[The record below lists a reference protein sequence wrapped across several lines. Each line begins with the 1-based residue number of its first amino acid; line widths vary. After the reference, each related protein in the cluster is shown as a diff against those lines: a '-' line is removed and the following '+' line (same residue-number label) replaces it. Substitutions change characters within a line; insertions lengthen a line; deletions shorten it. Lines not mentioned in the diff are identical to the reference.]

1 MNSDVN
7 IKYSLPLWLAVLCV
21 VIVSLYAC
29 NSMQNKKPHNV
40 LVIHS
45 SNKNDSWVKDLN
57 RGIKKA
63 FDDKNL
69 DTQIKEYYLSSELR
83 AEEARQN
90 EINKLLDSYKSKPL
104 DLIIVADDDCFY
116 SFFATEH
123 PYTHS
128 KPVIFAGIDYVVS
141 DLFGVHNHKNV
152 TGITNEPNFIE
163 TYRLAV
169 QLFGMIN
176 NIQIV
181 AENSPAGKAAIEDA
195 KSLLLN
201 IPNAVIKEDSLQVDT
216 WESLESKSNDS
227 VYIYIKNLNKINGRQ
242 LMESMTYR
250 PHSFCIMAK
259 WSNFYSDLP
268 LMGTAPFLMVNNEG
282 FGDGRIGGYMAENY
296 EVGYEAANMGAKIL
310 TGTPIASIPVK
321 AIELKPIFNWAQL
334 QRWNI
339 SIDKLP
345 ANSIILNMPMAIRY
359 SNLVIY
365 MLIFSCL
372 FIVIITVSLVYILNK
387 EKKGK
392 KLAQNL
398 LLNKREELEVTM
410 KSIRESVISI
420 DNNKRIFA
428 INQATLDCLGLKKDM
443 HEYIGADIFSVLNI
457 TLRGRDNYLTD
468 IFNSL
473 DKFYLSYQF
482 EKGATIVTS
491 ENQSL
496 LIEGTVSSLQTM
508 DNSIG
513 WIISFKDITDE
524 FIKKELQT
532 LAMGDAHVY
541 GWRYNGKKDIFV
553 FEEVFFRET
562 GVYDNGK
569 HTIHSD
575 VFEGMIHPED
585 YANWSKQINHI
596 LQRKS
601 EKQNIQ
607 LRIYINNKYEWW
619 SFNVTYINNPALST
633 SFTLFGLCMNIQTFK
648 ETEENLRIAKNKAEE
663 SDKLKSI
670 FLSNMSHEI
679 RTPLNAIVGFSN
691 LLTSDDNFTAEE
703 KSIFVTT
710 INEKCEILLTL
721 INDILDLSRIESGLP
736 FNPEICNLTLII
748 EETLASEKTNLSK
761 YVILKKYLP
770 KEPVFIKTDSLR
782 LRQLIRNLISNSIK
796 FTREGYIEVGCS
808 INRNKNL
815 IFYVEDTGLG
825 ISLKEQKKIFE
836 RFYKTDNFSQGGGL
850 GLSICKVIV
859 ERMGGE
865 ISVQSVQ
872 GEGSKFT
879 VVLPYSSVIESS
891 YDNE

>member
-1 MNSDVN
+1 
-7 IKYSLPLWLAVLCV
+7 
-21 VIVSLYAC
+21 
-29 NSMQNKKPHNV
+29 MQNKKPHNV

-45 SNKNDSWVKDLN
+45 FNKNDSWVEDLN
-57 RGIKKA
+57 KGIKEA
-63 FDDKNL
+63 FDDENL
-69 DTQIKEYYLSSELR
+69 DTQVKEYYLSTELR
-83 AEEARQN
+83 TEEAKQN
-90 EINKLLDSYKSKPL
+90 EINKLLDSYSSKPL
-104 DLIIVADDDCFY
+104 DLIIVADDDCFS

-128 KPVIFAGIDYVVS
+128 KPVVFAGIDYVIS
-141 DLFGVHNHKNV
+141 ELIEKHTHGNI
-152 TGITNEPNFIE
+152 TGITNEPNFRQ

-169 QLFGMIN
+169 QLFGKIN
-176 NIQIV
+176 SIQII
-181 AENSPAGKAAIEDA
+181 AEDSYAGRAAINDA
-195 KSLLLN
+195 KTHLIT
-201 IPNAVIKEDSLQVDT
+201 IPNTVIKEDSLQLDV
-216 WESLESKSNDS
+216 WEPLELESNDS
-227 VYIYIKNLNKINGRQ
+227 IYIFIKNINKINGRQ

-259 WSNFYSDLP
+259 WSDFYSDLP
-268 LMGTAPFLMVNNEG
+268 HLGTAPFLMVNNEG

-296 EVGYEAANMGAKIL
+296 EVGYEAGIMAAKIL
-310 TGTPIASIPVK
+310 TGTPVTSIPVK
-321 AIELKPIFNWAQL
+321 AIELKPIFNWQQL

-339 SIDKLP
+339 PIDKLP
-345 ANSIILNMPMAIRY
+345 ANSIILNMPMGIRY
-359 SNLVIY
+359 SNLIIY
-365 MLIFSCL
+365 VLVFSGL
-372 FIVIITVSLVYILNK
+372 FIVFVTVSLIYILNK
-387 EKKGK
+387 EKKDK

-428 INQATLDCLGLKKDM
+428 INQAALDCLGLKKDM
-443 HEYIGADIFSVLNI
+443 HEYIGADIFSVFNI
-457 TLRGRDNYLTD
+457 TLRGRDNYLAD

-473 DKFYLSYQF
+473 DKFYLSYQLD
-482 EKGATIVTS
+482 KGATIVTS

-496 LIEGTVSSLQTM
+496 LIEGTVSSLLTM
-508 DNSIG
+508 DNYTG

-524 FIKKELQT
+524 FIKKELHT

-541 GWRYNGKKDIFV
+541 AWRYNGKKDVFV

-585 YANWSKQINHI
+585 YGNWNKQIKHI
-596 LQRKS
+596 LDRKS
-601 EKQNIQ
+601 DKLTIQ
-607 LRIYINNKYEWW
+607 IRIYINNKYEWW

-633 SFTLFGLCMNIQTFK
+633 SFTLFGLCMSIQTFK
-648 ETEENLRIAKNKAEE
+648 ETEENLRIAKDKAEE

-691 LLTSDDNFTAEE
+691 LLTSDDNFSAEE

-736 FNPEICNLTLII
+736 FNPEVCNLTLII
-748 EETLASEKTNLSK
+748 EETLASEKTILSP
-761 YVILKKYLP
+761 YVALKKNLP
-770 KEPVFIKTDSLR
+770 KEPVFINADSLR
-782 LRQLIRNLISNSIK
+782 LRQLIRNLINNSFK
-796 FTREGYIEVGCS
+796 FTHDGFIEVGCILS
-808 INRNKNL
+808 KNKNL
-815 IFYVEDTGLG
+815 IFYVEDSGLG

-865 ISVQSVQ
+865 ISVQSVH

-879 VVLPYSSVIESS
+879 VVLPYSSVIEAS
-891 YDNE
+891 YENE

>member
-1 MNSDVN
+1 
-7 IKYSLPLWLAVLCV
+7 
-21 VIVSLYAC
+21 
-29 NSMQNKKPHNV
+29 MQNKKPHNV

-45 SNKNDSWVKDLN
+45 FNKNDSWVEDLN
-57 RGIKKA
+57 KGIKEA

-69 DTQIKEYYLSSELR
+69 DTQVKEYYLSTELR
-83 AEEARQN
+83 TEEAKQN
-90 EINKLLDSYKSKPL
+90 EINKLLDSYRSKPL
-104 DLIIVADDDCFY
+104 DLIIVADDDCFS

-123 PYTHS
+123 PLTHS
-128 KPVIFAGIDYVVS
+128 KPVIFAGIDYVIS
-141 DLFGVHNHKNV
+141 ELIEKHNHGNI
-152 TGITNEPNFIE
+152 TGITNEPNFRQ

-169 QLFGMIN
+169 QLFGKIN
-176 NIQIV
+176 SIQII
-181 AENSPAGKAAIEDA
+181 AEDSYAGRAAINDA
-195 KSLLLN
+195 KTHLIT
-201 IPNAVIKEDSLQVDT
+201 IPNTVIKEDSLHQDG
-216 WESLESKSNDS
+216 WEPLELESNDS
-227 VYIYIKNLNKINGRQ
+227 IYIFIKNINKINGRQ
-242 LMESMTYR
+242 LMESMTYQ

-259 WSNFYSDLP
+259 WSDFYSDLP
-268 LMGTAPFLMVNNEG
+268 HMGTAPFLMVNNEG

-296 EVGYEAANMGAKIL
+296 EVGYEAGIMAAKIL
-310 TGTPIASIPVK
+310 TGTPVASIPVK
-321 AIELKPIFNWAQL
+321 AIELKPIFNWQQL

-339 SIDKLP
+339 PIDKLP

-359 SNLVIY
+359 SNLIIY
-365 MLIFSCL
+365 VLVFSGL
-372 FIVIITVSLVYILNK
+372 FIVFVTVSLIYILNK
-387 EKKGK
+387 EKKDK

-420 DNNKRIFA
+420 DNNKQIFA
-428 INQATLDCLGLKKDM
+428 MNQAALDCLGLKKDI

-457 TLRGRDNYLTD
+457 TLRGRDNYLAD
-468 IFNSL
+468 IFTSL
-473 DKFYLSYQF
+473 DKFYHSYQLD
-482 EKGATIVTS
+482 KGATIVTS

-496 LIEGTVSSLQTM
+496 LIEGTVSSLLTM
-508 DNSIG
+508 DNYTG

-524 FIKKELQT
+524 FIKKELHT

-541 GWRYNGKKDIFV
+541 AWRYNGKKDVFV

-585 YANWSKQINHI
+585 YGNWNKQIKHI
-596 LQRKS
+596 LNRKS
-601 EKQNIQ
+601 DKLTIQ
-607 LRIYINNKYEWW
+607 IRIYINNKYEWW
-619 SFNVTYINNPALST
+619 TFNVTYINNPALST
-633 SFTLFGLCMNIQTFK
+633 SFTLFGLCMSIQTFK
-648 ETEENLRIAKNKAEE
+648 ETEENLRIAKDKAEE

-691 LLTSDDNFTAEE
+691 LLTSDDNFSAEE

-736 FNPEICNLTLII
+736 FNPEVCNLTLII
-748 EETLASEKTNLSK
+748 EETLASEKTILSP
-761 YVILKKYLP
+761 YVALKKNLP
-770 KEPVFIKTDSLR
+770 KEPVFINADSLR
-782 LRQLIRNLISNSIK
+782 LRQLIRNLINNSFK
-796 FTREGYIEVGCS
+796 FTHDGFIEVGCILS
-808 INRNKNL
+808 KNKNL
-815 IFYVEDTGLG
+815 IFYVEDSGLG

-865 ISVQSVQ
+865 ISVQSVH

-879 VVLPYSSVIESS
+879 VVLPYSSVIEDS
-891 YDNE
+891 YENE

>member
-1 MNSDVN
+1 
-7 IKYSLPLWLAVLCV
+7 
-21 VIVSLYAC
+21 
-29 NSMQNKKPHNV
+29 MQNKKPHNV

-45 SNKNDSWVKDLN
+45 FNKNDSWVEDLN
-57 RGIKKA
+57 KGIKEA

-69 DTQIKEYYLSSELR
+69 DTQINEYYLSSELR
-83 AEEARQN
+83 TEEAKQN
-90 EINKLLDSYKSKPL
+90 EINKLLDSYRSKPL
-104 DLIIVADDDCFY
+104 DLIIVADDDCFS

-123 PYTHS
+123 PLTHS
-128 KPVIFAGIDYVVS
+128 KPVIFAGIDYVIS
-141 DLFGVHNHKNV
+141 ELIEKHNHGNI
-152 TGITNEPNFIE
+152 TGITNEPNFRQ

-169 QLFGMIN
+169 QLFGKIN
-176 NIQIV
+176 SIQII
-181 AENSPAGKAAIEDA
+181 AEDSYAGRAAINDA
-195 KSLLLN
+195 KTHLIT
-201 IPNAVIKEDSLQVDT
+201 IPNTVIKEDSLHQDG
-216 WESLESKSNDS
+216 WEPLELESNDS
-227 VYIYIKNLNKINGRQ
+227 IYIFIKNINKINGRQ
-242 LMESMTYR
+242 LMESMTYQ

-259 WSNFYSDLP
+259 WSDFYSDLP
-268 LMGTAPFLMVNNEG
+268 HMGTAPFLMVNNEG
-282 FGDGRIGGYMAENY
+282 FGDGRIGGYMVENY
-296 EVGYEAANMGAKIL
+296 EAGYEAGIMAAKIL
-310 TGTPIASIPVK
+310 TGTPVASIPVK
-321 AIELKPIFNWAQL
+321 AIELKPIFNWQQL

-339 SIDKLP
+339 PIDKLP

-359 SNLVIY
+359 SNLIIY
-365 MLIFSCL
+365 VLVFSGL
-372 FIVIITVSLVYILNK
+372 FIVFVTVSLIYILNK
-387 EKKGK
+387 EKKDK

-420 DNNKRIFA
+420 DNNKQIFA
-428 INQATLDCLGLKKDM
+428 MNQAALDCLGLKKDI

-457 TLRGRDNYLTD
+457 TLRGRDNYLAD
-468 IFNSL
+468 IFTSL
-473 DKFYLSYQF
+473 DKFYHSYQLD
-482 EKGATIVTS
+482 KGATIVTS

-508 DNSIG
+508 DNYTG
-513 WIISFKDITDE
+513 CIISFKDITDE
-524 FIKKELQT
+524 FIKKELHT

-541 GWRYNGKKDIFV
+541 AWRYNGKKDVFV

-585 YANWSKQINHI
+585 YGNWNKQIKHI
-596 LQRKS
+596 LDRKS
-601 EKQNIQ
+601 DKLTIQ
-607 LRIYINNKYEWW
+607 IRIYINNKYEWW
-619 SFNVTYINNPALST
+619 TFNVTYINNPALST
-633 SFTLFGLCMNIQTFK
+633 SFTLFGLCMSIQTFK
-648 ETEENLRIAKNKAEE
+648 ETEENLRIAKDKAEE

-691 LLTSDDNFTAEE
+691 LLTSDDNFSAEE

-736 FNPEICNLTLII
+736 FNPEVCNLTLII
-748 EETLASEKTNLSK
+748 EETLASEKTILSP
-761 YVILKKYLP
+761 YVALKKNLP
-770 KEPVFIKTDSLR
+770 KEPVFINADSLR
-782 LRQLIRNLISNSIK
+782 LRQLIRNLINNSFK
-796 FTREGYIEVGCS
+796 FTHDGFIEVGCS
-808 INRNKNL
+808 VNQNKNL
-815 IFYVEDTGLG
+815 IFYVEDSGLG

-865 ISVQSVQ
+865 ISVQSVH

-879 VVLPYSSVIESS
+879 VVLPYSSVIEAS
-891 YDNE
+891 YENE

>member
-1 MNSDVN
+1 
-7 IKYSLPLWLAVLCV
+7 
-21 VIVSLYAC
+21 
-29 NSMQNKKPHNV
+29 MQNKKPHNV

-45 SNKNDSWVKDLN
+45 FNKNDSWVEDLN
-57 RGIKKA
+57 KGIKEA

-69 DTQIKEYYLSSELR
+69 DTQINEYYLSSELR
-83 AEEARQN
+83 TEEAKQN
-90 EINKLLDSYKSKPL
+90 EINKLLDSYRSKPL
-104 DLIIVADDDCFY
+104 DLIIVADDDCFS

-123 PYTHS
+123 PLTHS
-128 KPVIFAGIDYVVS
+128 KPVIFAGIDYVIS
-141 DLFGVHNHKNV
+141 ELIEKHNHGNI
-152 TGITNEPNFIE
+152 TGITNEPNFRQ

-169 QLFGMIN
+169 QLFGKIN
-176 NIQIV
+176 SIQII
-181 AENSPAGKAAIEDA
+181 AEDSYAGRAAINDA
-195 KSLLLN
+195 KTHLIT
-201 IPNAVIKEDSLQVDT
+201 IPNTVIKEDSLHQDG
-216 WESLESKSNDS
+216 WEPLELESNDS
-227 VYIYIKNLNKINGRQ
+227 IYIFIKNINKINGRQ
-242 LMESMTYR
+242 LMESMTYQ

-259 WSNFYSDLP
+259 WSDFYSDLP
-268 LMGTAPFLMVNNEG
+268 HMGTAPFLMVNNEG

-296 EVGYEAANMGAKIL
+296 EVGYEAGIMAAKIL
-310 TGTPIASIPVK
+310 TGTPVASIPVK
-321 AIELKPIFNWAQL
+321 AIELKPIFNWQQL

-339 SIDKLP
+339 PIDKLP

-359 SNLVIY
+359 SNLIIY
-365 MLIFSCL
+365 VLVFSGL
-372 FIVIITVSLVYILNK
+372 FIVFVTVSLIYILNK
-387 EKKGK
+387 EKKDK

-420 DNNKRIFA
+420 DNNKQIFA
-428 INQATLDCLGLKKDM
+428 MNQAALDCLGLKKDI

-457 TLRGRDNYLTD
+457 TLRGRDNYLAD
-468 IFNSL
+468 IFTSL
-473 DKFYLSYQF
+473 DKFYHSYQLD
-482 EKGATIVTS
+482 KGATIVTS

-508 DNSIG
+508 DNYTG
-513 WIISFKDITDE
+513 CIISFKDITDE
-524 FIKKELQT
+524 FIKKELHT

-541 GWRYNGKKDIFV
+541 AWRYNGKKDVFV

-585 YANWSKQINHI
+585 YGNWNKQIKHI
-596 LQRKS
+596 LNRKS
-601 EKQNIQ
+601 DKLTIQ
-607 LRIYINNKYEWW
+607 IRIYINNKYEWW

-633 SFTLFGLCMNIQTFK
+633 SFTLFGLCMSIQTFK
-648 ETEENLRIAKNKAEE
+648 ETEENLRIAKDKAEE

-691 LLTSDDNFTAEE
+691 LLTSDDNFSAEE

-736 FNPEICNLTLII
+736 FNPEVCNLTLII
-748 EETLASEKTNLSK
+748 EETLASEKTILSP
-761 YVILKKYLP
+761 YVALKKNLP
-770 KEPVFIKTDSLR
+770 KEPVFINADSLR
-782 LRQLIRNLISNSIK
+782 LRQLIRNLINNSFK
-796 FTREGYIEVGCS
+796 FTHDGFIEVGCILS
-808 INRNKNL
+808 KNKNL
-815 IFYVEDTGLG
+815 IFYVEDSGLG

-865 ISVQSVQ
+865 ISVQSVH

-879 VVLPYSSVIESS
+879 VVLPYSSVIEAS
-891 YDNE
+891 YENE

>member
-1 MNSDVN
+1 M
-7 IKYSLPLWLAVLCV
+7 
-21 VIVSLYAC
+21 IVSLYAC
-29 NSMQNKKPHNV
+29 NSVQDKKPHNV

-45 SNKNDSWVKDLN
+45 FNKNDSWVEDLN
-57 RGIKKA
+57 KGIKEA

-69 DTQIKEYYLSSELR
+69 DTQVKEYYLSTELR
-83 AEEARQN
+83 TEEAKQN
-90 EINKLLDSYKSKPL
+90 EINKLLDSYSSKPL
-104 DLIIVADDDCFY
+104 DLIIVADDDCFS

-123 PYTHS
+123 PLTHS
-128 KPVIFAGIDYVVS
+128 KPVIFAGIDYVIS
-141 DLFGVHNHKNV
+141 ELIEKHNHGNI
-152 TGITNEPNFIE
+152 TGITNEPNFRQ

-169 QLFGMIN
+169 QLFGKIN
-176 NIQIV
+176 SIQII
-181 AENSPAGKAAIEDA
+181 AEDSYAGRAAINDA
-195 KSLLLN
+195 KTHLIT
-201 IPNAVIKEDSLQVDT
+201 IPNTVIKEDSLHQDG
-216 WESLESKSNDS
+216 WEPLELESNDS
-227 VYIYIKNLNKINGRQ
+227 IYIFVKNINKINGRQ
-242 LMESMTYR
+242 LIESMTYQ

-259 WSNFYSDLP
+259 WSDFYSDLP
-268 LMGTAPFLMVNNEG
+268 HMGTAPFLMVNNEG

-296 EVGYEAANMGAKIL
+296 EVGYEAGIMAAKIL
-310 TGTPIASIPVK
+310 TGTPVASIPVK
-321 AIELKPIFNWAQL
+321 AIELKPIFNWQQL

-339 SIDKLP
+339 PIDKLP
-345 ANSIILNMPMAIRY
+345 ANSIILNMPMGIRY
-359 SNLVIY
+359 SNLIIY
-365 MLIFSCL
+365 VLVFSGL
-372 FIVIITVSLVYILNK
+372 FIVFVTVSLIYILNK
-387 EKKGK
+387 EKKDK

-420 DNNKRIFA
+420 DNNKQIFA
-428 INQATLDCLGLKKDM
+428 MNQAALDSLGLKKDI
-443 HEYIGADIFSVLNI
+443 HEYIGTDIFSVFNI
-457 TLRGRDNYLTD
+457 TLRGNENYLTD

-473 DKFYLSYQF
+473 DKNYLSYQL

-491 ENQSL
+491 ENQSH
-496 LIEGTVSSLQTM
+496 LIEGTVSSLLTM
-508 DNSIG
+508 DNYTG

-524 FIKKELQT
+524 FIKKELHT

-541 GWRYNGKKDIFV
+541 AWRYNGKKDVFV

-585 YANWSKQINHI
+585 YGNWNKQIKHI
-596 LQRKS
+596 LDRKS
-601 EKQNIQ
+601 DKLTIQ
-607 LRIYINNKYEWW
+607 IRIYINNKYEWW

-633 SFTLFGLCMNIQTFK
+633 SFTLFGLCMSIQTFK
-648 ETEENLRIAKNKAEE
+648 ETEENLRIAKDKAEE

-691 LLTSDDNFTAEE
+691 LLTSDDNFSAEE

-736 FNPEICNLTLII
+736 FNPEVCNLTLII
-748 EETLASEKTNLSK
+748 EETLASEKTILSP
-761 YVILKKYLP
+761 YVALKKNLP
-770 KEPVFIKTDSLR
+770 KEPVFINADSLR
-782 LRQLIRNLISNSIK
+782 LRQLIRNLINNSFK
-796 FTREGYIEVGCS
+796 FTHDGFIEVGCILS
-808 INRNKNL
+808 KNKNL
-815 IFYVEDTGLG
+815 IFYVEDSGLG

-865 ISVQSVQ
+865 ISVQSVH

-879 VVLPYSSVIESS
+879 VVLPYSSVIEAS
-891 YDNE
+891 YENE

>member
-1 MNSDVN
+1 
-7 IKYSLPLWLAVLCV
+7 
-21 VIVSLYAC
+21 
-29 NSMQNKKPHNV
+29 MQNKKPHNV

-45 SNKNDSWVKDLN
+45 FNKNDSWVEDLN
-57 RGIKKA
+57 KGIKEA

-69 DTQIKEYYLSSELR
+69 DTQVKEYYLSSELR
-83 AEEARQN
+83 TEEAKQN
-90 EINKLLDSYKSKPL
+90 EINKLLDSYRSKPL
-104 DLIIVADDDCFY
+104 DLIIVADDDCFS

-123 PYTHS
+123 PLTHS
-128 KPVIFAGIDYVVS
+128 KPVIFAGIDYVIS
-141 DLFGVHNHKNV
+141 ELIEKHNHGNI
-152 TGITNEPNFIE
+152 TGITNEPNFRQ

-169 QLFGMIN
+169 QLFGKIN
-176 NIQIV
+176 NIQII
-181 AENSPAGKAAIEDA
+181 AEDSYAGRAAANDA
-195 KSLLLN
+195 KKHLIT
-201 IPNAVIKEDSLQVDT
+201 IPNSVIKEDSLQLDS
-216 WESLESKSNDS
+216 WEPLEMESNDS
-227 VYIYIKNLNKINGRQ
+227 VYISIKNINKINGRQ

-250 PHSFCIMAK
+250 PHSFCIVAK
-259 WSNFYSDLP
+259 WSDFYSDLP
-268 LMGTAPFLMVNNEG
+268 HMGTAPFLMVNNEG

-296 EVGYEAANMGAKIL
+296 EVGYEAGIMAAKIL
-310 TGTPIASIPVK
+310 TGTPVASIPVK
-321 AIELKPIFNWAQL
+321 AIELKPIFNWQQL

-339 SIDKLP
+339 PIDKLP
-345 ANSIILNMPMAIRY
+345 ANSIILNMPMGIRY
-359 SNLVIY
+359 SNLIIY
-365 MLIFSCL
+365 VLVFSGL
-372 FIVIITVSLVYILNK
+372 FIVFVTVSLIYILNK
-387 EKKGK
+387 EKKDK

-420 DNNKRIFA
+420 DNNKQIFA
-428 INQATLDCLGLKKDM
+428 MNQAALDSLGLKKDI
-443 HEYIGADIFSVLNI
+443 HEYIGADIFSVFNI
-457 TLRGRDNYLTD
+457 TLRGNENYLTD

-473 DKFYLSYQF
+473 DKNYLSYQL

-496 LIEGTVSSLQTM
+496 LIEGTVSSLLTM
-508 DNSIG
+508 DNYTG

-524 FIKKELQT
+524 FIKKELHT

-541 GWRYNGKKDIFV
+541 AWRYNGKKDVFV

-575 VFEGMIHPED
+575 VFGGMIHPED
-585 YANWSKQINHI
+585 YGNWNKQIKHI
-596 LQRKS
+596 LDRKS
-601 EKQNIQ
+601 DKLTIQ
-607 LRIYINNKYEWW
+607 IRIYINNKYEWW

-633 SFTLFGLCMNIQTFK
+633 SFTLFGLCMSIQTFK
-648 ETEENLRIAKNKAEE
+648 ETEENLRIAKDKAEE

-691 LLTSDDNFTAEE
+691 LLTSDDNFSAEE

-736 FNPEICNLTLII
+736 FNPEVCNLTLII
-748 EETLASEKTNLSK
+748 EETLASEKTILSP
-761 YVILKKYLP
+761 YVALKKNLP
-770 KEPVFIKTDSLR
+770 KEPVFINADSLR
-782 LRQLIRNLISNSIK
+782 LRQLIRNLINNSFK
-796 FTREGYIEVGCS
+796 FTHDGFIEVGCILS
-808 INRNKNL
+808 KNKNL
-815 IFYVEDTGLG
+815 IFYVEDSGLG

-865 ISVQSVQ
+865 ISVQSVH

-879 VVLPYSSVIESS
+879 VVLPYSSVIEAS
-891 YDNE
+891 YENE

>member
-1 MNSDVN
+1 M
-7 IKYSLPLWLAVLCV
+7 
-21 VIVSLYAC
+21 IVSLYAC
-29 NSMQNKKPHNV
+29 NSVQDKKPHNV

-45 SNKNDSWVKDLN
+45 FNKNDSWVEDLN
-57 RGIKKA
+57 KGIKEA

-69 DTQIKEYYLSSELR
+69 DTQVKEYYLSSELR
-83 AEEARQN
+83 TEEAKQN
-90 EINKLLDSYKSKPL
+90 EINKLLDSYSSKPL
-104 DLIIVADDDCFY
+104 DLIIVADDDCFS

-123 PYTHS
+123 PLTHS
-128 KPVIFAGIDYVVS
+128 KPVIFAGIDYVIS
-141 DLFGVHNHKNV
+141 ELIEKHNHGNI
-152 TGITNEPNFIE
+152 TGITNEPNFRQ

-169 QLFGMIN
+169 QLFGKIN
-176 NIQIV
+176 SIQII
-181 AENSPAGKAAIEDA
+181 AEDSYAGRAAINDA
-195 KSLLLN
+195 KTHLIT
-201 IPNAVIKEDSLQVDT
+201 IPNTVIKEDSLHQDG
-216 WESLESKSNDS
+216 WEPLELESNDS
-227 VYIYIKNLNKINGRQ
+227 IYIFIKNINKINGRQ
-242 LMESMTYR
+242 LMESMTYQ

-259 WSNFYSDLP
+259 WSDFYSDLP

-296 EVGYEAANMGAKIL
+296 EVGYEAGIMAAKIL
-310 TGTPIASIPVK
+310 TGTPVASIPVK
-321 AIELKPIFNWAQL
+321 AIELKPIFNWQQL

-339 SIDKLP
+339 PIDKLP
-345 ANSIILNMPMAIRY
+345 ANSIILNMPMGIRY
-359 SNLVIY
+359 SNLIIY
-365 MLIFSCL
+365 VLVFSGL
-372 FIVIITVSLVYILNK
+372 FIVFVTVSLIYILNK
-387 EKKGK
+387 EKKDK

-420 DNNKRIFA
+420 DNNKQIFA
-428 INQATLDCLGLKKDM
+428 MNQAALDSLGLKKDI
-443 HEYIGADIFSVLNI
+443 HEYIGADIFSVFNI
-457 TLRGRDNYLTD
+457 TLRGNENYLTD

-473 DKFYLSYQF
+473 DKNYLSYQL

-496 LIEGTVSSLQTM
+496 LIEGTVSSLLTM
-508 DNSIG
+508 DNYTG

-524 FIKKELQT
+524 FIKKELHT

-541 GWRYNGKKDIFV
+541 AWRYNGKKDVFV

-585 YANWSKQINHI
+585 YGNWNKQIKHI
-596 LQRKS
+596 LNRKS
-601 EKQNIQ
+601 DKLTIQ
-607 LRIYINNKYEWW
+607 IRIYINNKYEWW

-633 SFTLFGLCMNIQTFK
+633 SFTLFGLCMSIQTFK
-648 ETEENLRIAKNKAEE
+648 ETEENLRIAKDKAEE

-691 LLTSDDNFTAEE
+691 LLTSDDNFSAEE

-736 FNPEICNLTLII
+736 FNPEVCNLTLII
-748 EETLASEKTNLSK
+748 EETLASEKTILSP
-761 YVILKKYLP
+761 YVALKKNLP
-770 KEPVFIKTDSLR
+770 KEPVFINADSLR
-782 LRQLIRNLISNSIK
+782 LRQLIRNLINNSFK
-796 FTREGYIEVGCS
+796 FTHDGFIEVGCILS
-808 INRNKNL
+808 KNKNL
-815 IFYVEDTGLG
+815 IFYVEDSGLG

-865 ISVQSVQ
+865 ISVQSVH

-879 VVLPYSSVIESS
+879 VVLPYSSVIEAS
-891 YDNE
+891 YENE

>member
-1 MNSDVN
+1 M
-7 IKYSLPLWLAVLCV
+7 
-21 VIVSLYAC
+21 IVSLYAC
-29 NSMQNKKPHNV
+29 NSVQNKKPHNV

-45 SNKNDSWVKDLN
+45 FNKNDSWVEDLN
-57 RGIKKA
+57 KGIKEA

-69 DTQIKEYYLSSELR
+69 DTQINEYYLSSELR
-83 AEEARQN
+83 TEEAKQN
-90 EINKLLDSYKSKPL
+90 EINKLLDSYRSKPL
-104 DLIIVADDDCFY
+104 DLIIVADDDCFS

-123 PYTHS
+123 PLTHS
-128 KPVIFAGIDYVVS
+128 KPVIFAGIDYVIS
-141 DLFGVHNHKNV
+141 ELIEKHNHGNI
-152 TGITNEPNFIE
+152 TGITNEPNFRQ

-169 QLFGMIN
+169 QLFGKIN
-176 NIQIV
+176 SIQII
-181 AENSPAGKAAIEDA
+181 AEDSYAGRAAINDA
-195 KSLLLN
+195 KTHLIT
-201 IPNAVIKEDSLQVDT
+201 IPNTVIKEDSLHQDG
-216 WESLESKSNDS
+216 WEPLELESNDS
-227 VYIYIKNLNKINGRQ
+227 IYIFIKNINKINGRQ
-242 LMESMTYR
+242 LMESMTYQ

-259 WSNFYSDLP
+259 WSDFYSDLP
-268 LMGTAPFLMVNNEG
+268 HMGTAPFLMVNNEG
-282 FGDGRIGGYMAENY
+282 FGDGRIGGYMVENY
-296 EVGYEAANMGAKIL
+296 EAGYEAGIMAAKIL
-310 TGTPIASIPVK
+310 TGTPVASIPVK
-321 AIELKPIFNWAQL
+321 AIELKPIFNWQQL

-339 SIDKLP
+339 PIDKLP

-359 SNLVIY
+359 SNLIIY
-365 MLIFSCL
+365 VLVFSGL
-372 FIVIITVSLVYILNK
+372 FIVFVTVSLIYILNK
-387 EKKGK
+387 EKKDK

-420 DNNKRIFA
+420 DNNKQIFA
-428 INQATLDCLGLKKDM
+428 MNQAALDSLGLKKDI
-443 HEYIGADIFSVLNI
+443 HEYIGADIFSVFNI
-457 TLRGRDNYLTD
+457 TLRGRDNYLAD
-468 IFNSL
+468 IFTSL
-473 DKFYLSYQF
+473 DKFYHSYQLD
-482 EKGATIVTS
+482 KGATIVTS

-508 DNSIG
+508 DNYTG
-513 WIISFKDITDE
+513 CIISFKDITDE

-541 GWRYNGKKDIFV
+541 AWRYNGKKNVFV

-585 YANWSKQINHI
+585 YGNWNKQIKHI
-596 LQRKS
+596 LNRKS
-601 EKQNIQ
+601 DKLTIQ
-607 LRIYINNKYEWW
+607 IRIYINNKYEWW
-619 SFNVTYINNPALST
+619 AFNVTYINNPALST
-633 SFTLFGLCMNIQTFK
+633 SFTLFGLCMSIQTFK
-648 ETEENLRIAKNKAEE
+648 ETEENLRIAKDKAEE

-691 LLTSDDNFTAEE
+691 LLTSDDNFSAEE

-736 FNPEICNLTLII
+736 FNPEVCNLTLII
-748 EETLASEKTNLSK
+748 EETLASEKTILSP
-761 YVILKKYLP
+761 YVALKKNLP
-770 KEPVFIKTDSLR
+770 KEPVFINADSLR
-782 LRQLIRNLISNSIK
+782 LRQLIRNLINNSFK
-796 FTREGYIEVGCS
+796 FTHDGFIEVGCS
-808 INRNKNL
+808 VNQNKNL
-815 IFYVEDTGLG
+815 IFYVEDSGLG

-865 ISVQSVQ
+865 ISVQSVH

-879 VVLPYSSVIESS
+879 VVLPYSSVIEAS
-891 YDNE
+891 YENE

>member
-1 MNSDVN
+1 M
-7 IKYSLPLWLAVLCV
+7 
-21 VIVSLYAC
+21 IVSLYAC
-29 NSMQNKKPHNV
+29 NSVQNKKPHNV

-45 SNKNDSWVKDLN
+45 FNKNDSWVEDLN
-57 RGIKKA
+57 KGIKEA

-69 DTQIKEYYLSSELR
+69 DTQINEYYLSSELR
-83 AEEARQN
+83 TEEAKQN
-90 EINKLLDSYKSKPL
+90 EINKLLDSYRSKPL
-104 DLIIVADDDCFY
+104 DLIIVADDDCFS

-123 PYTHS
+123 PLTHS
-128 KPVIFAGIDYVVS
+128 KPVIFAGIDYVIS
-141 DLFGVHNHKNV
+141 ELIEKHNHGNI
-152 TGITNEPNFIE
+152 TGITNEPNFRQ

-169 QLFGMIN
+169 QLFGKIN
-176 NIQIV
+176 SIQII
-181 AENSPAGKAAIEDA
+181 AEDSYAGRAAINDA
-195 KSLLLN
+195 KTHLIT
-201 IPNAVIKEDSLQVDT
+201 IPNTVIKEDSLHQDG
-216 WESLESKSNDS
+216 WEPLELESNDS
-227 VYIYIKNLNKINGRQ
+227 IYIFIKNINKINGRQ
-242 LMESMTYR
+242 LMESMTYQ

-259 WSNFYSDLP
+259 WSDFYSDLP
-268 LMGTAPFLMVNNEG
+268 HMGTAPFLMVNNEG
-282 FGDGRIGGYMAENY
+282 FGDGRIGGYMVENY
-296 EVGYEAANMGAKIL
+296 EAGYEAGIMAAKIL
-310 TGTPIASIPVK
+310 TGTPVASIPVK
-321 AIELKPIFNWAQL
+321 AIELKPIFNWQQL

-339 SIDKLP
+339 PIDKLP

-359 SNLVIY
+359 SNLIIY
-365 MLIFSCL
+365 VLVFSGL
-372 FIVIITVSLVYILNK
+372 FIVFVTVSLIYILNK
-387 EKKGK
+387 EKKDK

-420 DNNKRIFA
+420 DNNKQIFA
-428 INQATLDCLGLKKDM
+428 MNQAALDSLGLKKDI
-443 HEYIGADIFSVLNI
+443 HEYIGADIFSVFNI
-457 TLRGRDNYLTD
+457 TLRGRDNYLAD
-468 IFNSL
+468 IFTSL
-473 DKFYLSYQF
+473 DKFYHSYQLD
-482 EKGATIVTS
+482 KGATIVTS

-508 DNSIG
+508 DNYTG
-513 WIISFKDITDE
+513 CIISFKDITDE
-524 FIKKELQT
+524 FIKKELHT

-541 GWRYNGKKDIFV
+541 AWRYNGKKDVFV

-585 YANWSKQINHI
+585 YGNWNKQIKHI
-596 LQRKS
+596 LDRKS
-601 EKQNIQ
+601 DKLTIQ
-607 LRIYINNKYEWW
+607 IRIYINNKYEWW
-619 SFNVTYINNPALST
+619 AFNVTYINNPALST
-633 SFTLFGLCMNIQTFK
+633 SFTLFGLCMSIQTFK
-648 ETEENLRIAKNKAEE
+648 ETEENLRIAKDKAEE

-691 LLTSDDNFTAEE
+691 LLTSDDNFSAEE

-736 FNPEICNLTLII
+736 FNPEVCNLTLII
-748 EETLASEKTNLSK
+748 EETLASEKTILSP
-761 YVILKKYLP
+761 YVALKKNLP
-770 KEPVFIKTDSLR
+770 KEPVFINADSLR
-782 LRQLIRNLISNSIK
+782 LRQLIRNLINNSFK
-796 FTREGYIEVGCS
+796 FTHDGFIEVGCS
-808 INRNKNL
+808 VNQNKNL
-815 IFYVEDTGLG
+815 IFYVEDSGLG

-865 ISVQSVQ
+865 ISVQSVH

-879 VVLPYSSVIESS
+879 VVLPYSSVIEAS
-891 YDNE
+891 YENE

>member
-1 MNSDVN
+1 M
-7 IKYSLPLWLAVLCV
+7 
-21 VIVSLYAC
+21 IVSLYAC
-29 NSMQNKKPHNV
+29 NSVQNKKPHNV

-45 SNKNDSWVKDLN
+45 FNKNDSWVEDLN
-57 RGIKKA
+57 KGIKEA
-63 FDDKNL
+63 FDDENL
-69 DTQIKEYYLSSELR
+69 DTQVKEYYLSTELR
-83 AEEARQN
+83 TEEAKQN
-90 EINKLLDSYKSKPL
+90 EINKLLDSYSSKPL
-104 DLIIVADDDCFY
+104 DLIIVADDDCFS

-128 KPVIFAGIDYVVS
+128 KPVVFAGIDYVIS
-141 DLFGVHNHKNV
+141 ELIEKHTHENI
-152 TGITNEPNFIE
+152 TGITNEPNFRQ

-169 QLFGMIN
+169 QLFGKIN
-176 NIQIV
+176 SIQII
-181 AENSPAGKAAIEDA
+181 AEDSYAGRAAINDA
-195 KSLLLN
+195 KTHLIT
-201 IPNAVIKEDSLQVDT
+201 IPNTVIKEDSLHQDG
-216 WESLESKSNDS
+216 WEPLELESNDS
-227 VYIYIKNLNKINGRQ
+227 IYIFIKNINKINGRQ

-259 WSNFYSDLP
+259 WSDFYSDLP
-268 LMGTAPFLMVNNEG
+268 HMGTAPFLMVNNEG

-296 EVGYEAANMGAKIL
+296 EVGYEAGIMAAKIL
-310 TGTPIASIPVK
+310 TGTPVASIPVK
-321 AIELKPIFNWAQL
+321 AIELKPIFNWQQL

-339 SIDKLP
+339 PIDKLP

-359 SNLVIY
+359 SNLIIY
-365 MLIFSCL
+365 VLVFSGL
-372 FIVIITVSLVYILNK
+372 FIVFVTVSLIYILNK
-387 EKKGK
+387 EKKDK

-420 DNNKRIFA
+420 DNNKQIFA
-428 INQATLDCLGLKKDM
+428 MNQAALDCLGLKKDI

-457 TLRGRDNYLTD
+457 TLRGRDNYLAD
-468 IFNSL
+468 IFTSL
-473 DKFYLSYQF
+473 DKFYHSYQLD
-482 EKGATIVTS
+482 KGATIVTS

-496 LIEGTVSSLQTM
+496 LIEGTVSSLLTM
-508 DNSIG
+508 DNYTG
-513 WIISFKDITDE
+513 CIISFKDITDE

-541 GWRYNGKKDIFV
+541 AWRYNGKKDVFV

-585 YANWSKQINHI
+585 YGNWNKQIKHI
-596 LQRKS
+596 LNRKS
-601 EKQNIQ
+601 DKLTIQ
-607 LRIYINNKYEWW
+607 IRIYINNKYEWW
-619 SFNVTYINNPALST
+619 AFNVTYINNPALST
-633 SFTLFGLCMNIQTFK
+633 SFTLFGLCMSIQTFK
-648 ETEENLRIAKNKAEE
+648 ETEENLRIAKDKAEE

-691 LLTSDDNFTAEE
+691 LLTSDDNFSAEE

-736 FNPEICNLTLII
+736 FNPEVCNLTLII
-748 EETLASEKTNLSK
+748 EETLASEKTILSP
-761 YVILKKYLP
+761 YVALKKNLP
-770 KEPVFIKTDSLR
+770 KEPVFINADSLR
-782 LRQLIRNLISNSIK
+782 LRQLIRNLINNSFK
-796 FTREGYIEVGCS
+796 FTHDGFIEVGCILS
-808 INRNKNL
+808 KNKNL
-815 IFYVEDTGLG
+815 IFYVEDSGLG

-865 ISVQSVQ
+865 ISVQSVH

-879 VVLPYSSVIESS
+879 VVLPYSSVIEAS
-891 YDNE
+891 YENE

>member
-1 MNSDVN
+1 M
-7 IKYSLPLWLAVLCV
+7 
-21 VIVSLYAC
+21 IVSLYAC
-29 NSMQNKKPHNV
+29 NSVQNKKPHNV

-45 SNKNDSWVKDLN
+45 FNKNDSWVEDLN
-57 RGIKKA
+57 KGIKEA

-69 DTQIKEYYLSSELR
+69 DTQINEYYLSSELR
-83 AEEARQN
+83 TEEAKQN
-90 EINKLLDSYKSKPL
+90 EINKLLDSYRSKPL
-104 DLIIVADDDCFY
+104 DLIIVADDDCFS

-123 PYTHS
+123 PLTHS
-128 KPVIFAGIDYVVS
+128 KPVIFAGIDYVIS
-141 DLFGVHNHKNV
+141 ELIEKHNHGNI
-152 TGITNEPNFIE
+152 TGITNEPNFRQ

-169 QLFGMIN
+169 QLFGKIN
-176 NIQIV
+176 SIQII
-181 AENSPAGKAAIEDA
+181 AEDSYAGRAAINDA
-195 KSLLLN
+195 KTHLIT
-201 IPNAVIKEDSLQVDT
+201 IPNTVIKEDSLHQDG
-216 WESLESKSNDS
+216 WEPLELESNDS
-227 VYIYIKNLNKINGRQ
+227 IYIFIKNINKINGRQ
-242 LMESMTYR
+242 LMESMTYQ

-259 WSNFYSDLP
+259 WSDFYSDLP
-268 LMGTAPFLMVNNEG
+268 HMGTAPFLMVNNEG
-282 FGDGRIGGYMAENY
+282 FGDGRIGGYMVENY
-296 EVGYEAANMGAKIL
+296 EAGYEAGIMAAKIL
-310 TGTPIASIPVK
+310 TGTPVASIPVK
-321 AIELKPIFNWAQL
+321 AIELKPIFNWQQL

-339 SIDKLP
+339 PIDKLP

-359 SNLVIY
+359 SNLIIY
-365 MLIFSCL
+365 VLVFSGL
-372 FIVIITVSLVYILNK
+372 FIVFVTVSLIYILNK
-387 EKKGK
+387 EKKDK

-420 DNNKRIFA
+420 DNNKQIFA
-428 INQATLDCLGLKKDM
+428 MNQAALDCLGLKKDI

-457 TLRGRDNYLTD
+457 TLRGRDNYLAD
-468 IFNSL
+468 IFTSL
-473 DKFYLSYQF
+473 DKFYHSYQLD
-482 EKGATIVTS
+482 KGATIVTS

-496 LIEGTVSSLQTM
+496 LIEGTVSSLLTM
-508 DNSIG
+508 DNYTG

-524 FIKKELQT
+524 FIKKELHT

-541 GWRYNGKKDIFV
+541 AWRYNGKKDVFV

-585 YANWSKQINHI
+585 YGNWNKQIKHI
-596 LQRKS
+596 LDRKS
-601 EKQNIQ
+601 DKLTIQ
-607 LRIYINNKYEWW
+607 IRIYINNKYEWW
-619 SFNVTYINNPALST
+619 TFNVTYINNPALST
-633 SFTLFGLCMNIQTFK
+633 SFTLFGLCMSIQTFK
-648 ETEENLRIAKNKAEE
+648 ETEENLRIAKDKAEE

-691 LLTSDDNFTAEE
+691 LLTSDDNFSAEE

-736 FNPEICNLTLII
+736 FNPEVCNLTLII
-748 EETLASEKTNLSK
+748 EETLASEKTILSP
-761 YVILKKYLP
+761 YVALKKNLP
-770 KEPVFIKTDSLR
+770 KEPVFINADSLR
-782 LRQLIRNLISNSIK
+782 LRQLIRNLINNSFK
-796 FTREGYIEVGCS
+796 FTHDGFIEVGCILS
-808 INRNKNL
+808 KNKNL
-815 IFYVEDTGLG
+815 IFYVEDSGLG

-865 ISVQSVQ
+865 ISVQSVH

-879 VVLPYSSVIESS
+879 VVLPYSSVIEAS
-891 YDNE
+891 YENE

>member
-1 MNSDVN
+1 
-7 IKYSLPLWLAVLCV
+7 
-21 VIVSLYAC
+21 
-29 NSMQNKKPHNV
+29 MQDKKPHNV

-45 SNKNDSWVKDLN
+45 FNKNDSWVDDLN
-57 RGIKKA
+57 KGIKEA

-69 DTQIKEYYLSSELR
+69 DTQINEYYLSSELR
-83 AEEARQN
+83 TEEAKQN
-90 EINKLLDSYKSKPL
+90 EINKLLDSYRSKPL
-104 DLIIVADDDCFY
+104 DLIIVADDDCFS

-128 KPVIFAGIDYVVS
+128 KPVVFAGIDYVIS
-141 DLFGVHNHKNV
+141 ELIEKHTHENI
-152 TGITNEPNFIE
+152 TGITNEPNFRQ

-169 QLFGMIN
+169 QLFGKIN
-176 NIQIV
+176 NIQII
-181 AENSPAGKAAIEDA
+181 AEDSYAGRAAINDA
-195 KSLLLN
+195 KTHLIT
-201 IPNAVIKEDSLQVDT
+201 IPNTVIKEDSLHQDG
-216 WESLESKSNDS
+216 WEPLELESNDS
-227 VYIYIKNLNKINGRQ
+227 IYIFIKNINKINGRQ

-259 WSNFYSDLP
+259 WSDFYSDLP
-268 LMGTAPFLMVNNEG
+268 HMGTAPFLMVNNEG
-282 FGDGRIGGYMAENY
+282 FGDGRIGGYMVENY
-296 EVGYEAANMGAKIL
+296 EAGYEAGIMAAKIL
-310 TGTPIASIPVK
+310 TGTPVTSIPVK
-321 AIELKPIFNWAQL
+321 AIELKPIFNWQQL

-339 SIDKLP
+339 PIDKLP
-345 ANSIILNMPMAIRY
+345 ANSIILNMPMGIRY
-359 SNLVIY
+359 SNLIIY
-365 MLIFSCL
+365 VLVFSGL
-372 FIVIITVSLVYILNK
+372 FIVFVTVSLIYILNK
-387 EKKGK
+387 EKKDK

-420 DNNKRIFA
+420 DNNKQIFA
-428 INQATLDCLGLKKDM
+428 MNQAALDSLGLIKDI
-443 HEYIGADIFSVLNI
+443 HEYIGADIFSVFNI
-457 TLRGRDNYLTD
+457 TLRGNENYLTD

-473 DKFYLSYQF
+473 DKNYLSYQL

-496 LIEGTVSSLQTM
+496 LIEGTVSSLLTM
-508 DNSIG
+508 DNYTG

-524 FIKKELQT
+524 FIKKELHT

-541 GWRYNGKKDIFV
+541 AWRYNGKKDVFV

-585 YANWSKQINHI
+585 YGNWNKQIKHI
-596 LQRKS
+596 LNRKS
-601 EKQNIQ
+601 DKLTIQ
-607 LRIYINNKYEWW
+607 IRIYINNKYEWW

-633 SFTLFGLCMNIQTFK
+633 SFTLFGLCMSIQTFK
-648 ETEENLRIAKNKAEE
+648 ETEENLRIAKDKAEE

-691 LLTSDDNFTAEE
+691 LLTSDDNFSAEE

-736 FNPEICNLTLII
+736 FNPEVCNLTLII
-748 EETLASEKTNLSK
+748 EETLASEKTILSP
-761 YVILKKYLP
+761 YVALKKNLP
-770 KEPVFIKTDSLR
+770 KEPVFINADSLR
-782 LRQLIRNLISNSIK
+782 LRQLIRNLINNSFK
-796 FTREGYIEVGCS
+796 FTHDGFIEVGCILS
-808 INRNKNL
+808 KNKNL
-815 IFYVEDTGLG
+815 IFYVEDSGLG

-865 ISVQSVQ
+865 ISVQSVH

-879 VVLPYSSVIESS
+879 VVLPYSSVIEAS
-891 YDNE
+891 YENE

>member
-1 MNSDVN
+1 
-7 IKYSLPLWLAVLCV
+7 
-21 VIVSLYAC
+21 
-29 NSMQNKKPHNV
+29 MQNKKPHNV

-45 SNKNDSWVKDLN
+45 FNKNDSWVEDLN
-57 RGIKKA
+57 KGIKEA

-69 DTQIKEYYLSSELR
+69 DTQINEYYLSSELR
-83 AEEARQN
+83 TEEAKQN
-90 EINKLLDSYKSKPL
+90 EINKLLDSYRSKPL
-104 DLIIVADDDCFY
+104 DLIIVADDDCFS

-123 PYTHS
+123 PLTHS
-128 KPVIFAGIDYVVS
+128 KPVIFAGIDYVIS
-141 DLFGVHNHKNV
+141 ELIEKHNHGNI
-152 TGITNEPNFIE
+152 TGITNEPNFRQ

-169 QLFGMIN
+169 QLFGKIN
-176 NIQIV
+176 SIQII
-181 AENSPAGKAAIEDA
+181 AEDSYAGRAAINDA
-195 KSLLLN
+195 KTHLIT
-201 IPNAVIKEDSLQVDT
+201 IPNTVIKEDSLHQDG
-216 WESLESKSNDS
+216 WEPLELESNDS
-227 VYIYIKNLNKINGRQ
+227 IYIFIKNINKINGRQ
-242 LMESMTYR
+242 LMESMTYQ

-259 WSNFYSDLP
+259 WSDYYSDLP

-296 EVGYEAANMGAKIL
+296 EVGYEAGIMAAKIL
-310 TGTPIASIPVK
+310 TGTPVASIPVK
-321 AIELKPIFNWAQL
+321 AIELKPIFNWQQL

-339 SIDKLP
+339 PIDKLP

-359 SNLVIY
+359 SNLIIY
-365 MLIFSCL
+365 VLVFSGL
-372 FIVIITVSLVYILNK
+372 FIVFVTVSLIYILNK
-387 EKKGK
+387 EKKDK

-420 DNNKRIFA
+420 DNNKQIFA
-428 INQATLDCLGLKKDM
+428 MNQAALDCLGLKKDI

-457 TLRGRDNYLTD
+457 TLRGRDNYLAD
-468 IFNSL
+468 IFTSL
-473 DKFYLSYQF
+473 DKFYHSYQLD
-482 EKGATIVTS
+482 KGATIVTS

-508 DNSIG
+508 DNYTG
-513 WIISFKDITDE
+513 CIISFKDITDE
-524 FIKKELQT
+524 FIKKELHT

-541 GWRYNGKKDIFV
+541 AWRYNGKKDVFV

-585 YANWSKQINHI
+585 YGNWNKQIKHI
-596 LQRKS
+596 LNRKS
-601 EKQNIQ
+601 DKLTIQ
-607 LRIYINNKYEWW
+607 IRIYINNKYEWW
-619 SFNVTYINNPALST
+619 AFNVTYINNPALST
-633 SFTLFGLCMNIQTFK
+633 SFTLFGLCMSIQTFK
-648 ETEENLRIAKNKAEE
+648 ETEENLRIAKDKAEE

-691 LLTSDDNFTAEE
+691 LLTSDDNFSAEE

-736 FNPEICNLTLII
+736 FNPEVCNLTLII
-748 EETLASEKTNLSK
+748 EETLASEKTILSP
-761 YVILKKYLP
+761 YVALKKNLP
-770 KEPVFIKTDSLR
+770 KEPVFINADSLR
-782 LRQLIRNLISNSIK
+782 LRQLIRNLINNSFK
-796 FTREGYIEVGCS
+796 FTHDGFIEVGCILS
-808 INRNKNL
+808 KNKNL
-815 IFYVEDTGLG
+815 IFYVEDSGLG

-865 ISVQSVQ
+865 ISVQSVH

-879 VVLPYSSVIESS
+879 VVLPYSSVIEAS
-891 YDNE
+891 YENE

>member
-1 MNSDVN
+1 M
-7 IKYSLPLWLAVLCV
+7 
-21 VIVSLYAC
+21 IVSLYAC
-29 NSMQNKKPHNV
+29 NSVQNKKPHNV

-45 SNKNDSWVKDLN
+45 FNKNDSWVEDLN
-57 RGIKKA
+57 KGIKEA
-63 FDDKNL
+63 FDDENL
-69 DTQIKEYYLSSELR
+69 DTQVKEYYLSSELR
-83 AEEARQN
+83 TEEAKQN
-90 EINKLLDSYKSKPL
+90 EINKLLDSYRSKPL
-104 DLIIVADDDCFY
+104 DLIIVADDDCFS

-123 PYTHS
+123 PLTHS
-128 KPVIFAGIDYVVS
+128 KPVIFAGIDYVIS
-141 DLFGVHNHKNV
+141 ELIEKHNHGNI
-152 TGITNEPNFIE
+152 TGITNEPNFRQ

-169 QLFGMIN
+169 QLFGKIN
-176 NIQIV
+176 SIQII
-181 AENSPAGKAAIEDA
+181 AEDSYAGRAAINDA
-195 KSLLLN
+195 KTHLIT
-201 IPNAVIKEDSLQVDT
+201 IPNTVIKEDSLHQDG
-216 WESLESKSNDS
+216 WEPLELESNDS
-227 VYIYIKNLNKINGRQ
+227 IYIFIKNINKINGRQ

-259 WSNFYSDLP
+259 WSDFYSDLP
-268 LMGTAPFLMVNNEG
+268 HMGTAPFLMVNNEG

-296 EVGYEAANMGAKIL
+296 EVGYEAGIMAAKIL
-310 TGTPIASIPVK
+310 TGTPVASIPVK
-321 AIELKPIFNWAQL
+321 AIELKPIFNWQQL

-339 SIDKLP
+339 PIDKLP
-345 ANSIILNMPMAIRY
+345 ANSIILNMPMRIRY
-359 SNLVIY
+359 SNLIIY
-365 MLIFSCL
+365 VLVFSGL
-372 FIVIITVSLVYILNK
+372 FIVFVTVSLIYILNK
-387 EKKGK
+387 EKKDK

-428 INQATLDCLGLKKDM
+428 INQAALDCLGLKKDM

-457 TLRGRDNYLTD
+457 TLRGRDNYLAD

-473 DKFYLSYQF
+473 DKFYLSYQLD
-482 EKGATIVTS
+482 KGATIVTS

-496 LIEGTVSSLQTM
+496 LIEGTVSSLLTM
-508 DNSIG
+508 DNYTG

-524 FIKKELQT
+524 FIKKELHT

-541 GWRYNGKKDIFV
+541 AWRYNGKKDVFV

-585 YANWSKQINHI
+585 YGNWNKQIKHI
-596 LQRKS
+596 LDRKS
-601 EKQNIQ
+601 DKLTIQ
-607 LRIYINNKYEWW
+607 IRIYINNKYEWW

-633 SFTLFGLCMNIQTFK
+633 SFTLFGLCMSIQTFK
-648 ETEENLRIAKNKAEE
+648 ETEENLRIAKDKAEE

-691 LLTSDDNFTAEE
+691 LLTSDDNFSAEE

-736 FNPEICNLTLII
+736 FNPEVCNLTLII
-748 EETLASEKTNLSK
+748 EETLASEKTILSP
-761 YVILKKYLP
+761 YVALKKNLP
-770 KEPVFIKTDSLR
+770 KEPVFINADSLR
-782 LRQLIRNLISNSIK
+782 LRQLIRNLINNSFK
-796 FTREGYIEVGCS
+796 FTHDGFIEVGCILS
-808 INRNKNL
+808 KNKNL
-815 IFYVEDTGLG
+815 IFYVEDAGLG

-865 ISVQSVQ
+865 ISVQSVH

-879 VVLPYSSVIESS
+879 VVLPYSSVIEAS
-891 YDNE
+891 YENE

>member
-1 MNSDVN
+1 M
-7 IKYSLPLWLAVLCV
+7 
-21 VIVSLYAC
+21 IVSLYAC
-29 NSMQNKKPHNV
+29 SSVQNKKPHNV

-45 SNKNDSWVKDLN
+45 FNKNDSWVEDLN
-57 RGIKKA
+57 RGIKEA
-63 FDDKNL
+63 FEDKNL
-69 DTQIKEYYLSSELR
+69 DIQIKEYYLSSELR
-83 AEEARQN
+83 TEEAKQL
-90 EINKLLDSYKSKPL
+90 EINRLLDSFNSKTL
-104 DLIIVADDDCFY
+104 DLIIVADDDSFS

-128 KPVIFAGIDYVVS
+128 KPVVFAGIDYVIS
-141 DLFGVHNHKNV
+141 ELIEKHTHENI
-152 TGITNEPNFIE
+152 TGITNEPNFRK

-169 QLFGMIN
+169 QLFGKIN
-176 NIQIV
+176 NIQII
-181 AENSPAGKAAIEDA
+181 AEDSYAGRAAINDA
-195 KSLLLN
+195 KTHLIT
-201 IPNAVIKEDSLQVDT
+201 IPNTVIKEDSLQLDV
-216 WESLESKSNDS
+216 WESSKLESESTDS

-250 PHSFCIMAK
+250 PHSFCIVAK
-259 WSNFYSDLP
+259 WSDFYSDLP

-296 EVGYEAANMGAKIL
+296 NVGYEAGNMAAKIL
-310 TGTPIASIPVK
+310 TGTPVTSIPVK
-321 AIELKPIFNWAQL
+321 AIELKPIFNWPQL

-339 SIDKLP
+339 PIDKLP
-345 ANSIILNMPMAIRY
+345 ANSIILNMPMAVRY
-359 SNLVIY
+359 SNLDIY
-365 MLIFSCL
+365 ILIISGL
-372 FIVIITVSLVYILNK
+372 FIVIVTVSLVYFLIK
-387 EKKGK
+387 EKKDK

-428 INQATLDCLGLKKDM
+428 INQAALDCLGLKKDM

-457 TLRGRDNYLTD
+457 TLRGRDNYLAD

-473 DKFYLSYQF
+473 DKFYLSYQLD
-482 EKGATIVTS
+482 KGATIVTS

-496 LIEGTVSSLQTM
+496 LIEGNVSSLQTM

-524 FIKKELQT
+524 FIKKELHT
-532 LAMGDAHVY
+532 LAMGGAHVY
-541 GWRYNGKKDIFV
+541 AWRYNGKKDVFV

-569 HTIHSD
+569 HIIQSD
-575 VFEGMIHPED
+575 VFKGMIHPED

-633 SFTLFGLCMNIQTFK
+633 SFTLFGLCMSIQTFK
-648 ETEENLRIAKNKAEE
+648 ETEENLRIAKDKAED

-691 LLTSDDNFTAEE
+691 LLTSDDNFSAEE

-736 FNPEICNLTLII
+736 FNPEVCDLTLII
-748 EETLASEKTNLSK
+748 EETLASEKTTLSP
-761 YVILKKYLP
+761 YVSLKKNLP
-770 KEPVFIKTDSLR
+770 NEPVFINTDSLR
-782 LRQLIRNLISNSIK
+782 LRQLIRNLINNSIK

-808 INRNKNL
+808 VNQNKNL
-815 IFYVEDTGLG
+815 IFYVEDSGLG

-865 ISVQSVQ
+865 ISVQSVR

-879 VVLPYSSVIESS
+879 VVLPYSSVIEAS
-891 YDNE
+891 YENE

>member
-1 MNSDVN
+1 
-7 IKYSLPLWLAVLCV
+7 
-21 VIVSLYAC
+21 
-29 NSMQNKKPHNV
+29 MQNKKPHNV

-45 SNKNDSWVKDLN
+45 FNKNDSWVEDLN
-57 RGIKKA
+57 KGIKEA

-69 DTQIKEYYLSSELR
+69 DTQINEYYLSSELR
-83 AEEARQN
+83 TEEAKQN
-90 EINKLLDSYKSKPL
+90 EINKLLDSYRSKPL
-104 DLIIVADDDCFY
+104 DLIIVADDDCFS

-123 PYTHS
+123 PLTHS
-128 KPVIFAGIDYVVS
+128 KPVIFAGIDYVIS
-141 DLFGVHNHKNV
+141 ELIEKHNHGNI
-152 TGITNEPNFIE
+152 TGITNEPNFRQ

-169 QLFGMIN
+169 QLFGKIN
-176 NIQIV
+176 SIQII
-181 AENSPAGKAAIEDA
+181 AEDSYAGRAAINDA
-195 KSLLLN
+195 KTHLIT
-201 IPNAVIKEDSLQVDT
+201 IPNTVIKEDSLHQDG
-216 WESLESKSNDS
+216 WEPLELESNDS
-227 VYIYIKNLNKINGRQ
+227 IYIFIKNINKINGRQ
-242 LMESMTYR
+242 LMESMTYQ

-259 WSNFYSDLP
+259 WSDFYSDLP
-268 LMGTAPFLMVNNEG
+268 HMGTAPFLMVNNEG
-282 FGDGRIGGYMAENY
+282 FGDGRIGGYMVENY
-296 EVGYEAANMGAKIL
+296 EVGYEAGIMAAKIL
-310 TGTPIASIPVK
+310 TGTPVASIPVK
-321 AIELKPIFNWAQL
+321 AIELKPIFNWQQL

-339 SIDKLP
+339 PIDKLP

-359 SNLVIY
+359 SNLIIY
-365 MLIFSCL
+365 VLVFSGL
-372 FIVIITVSLVYILNK
+372 FIVFVTVSLIYILNK
-387 EKKGK
+387 EKKDK

-420 DNNKRIFA
+420 DNNKQIFA
-428 INQATLDCLGLKKDM
+428 MNQAALDCLGLKKDI

-457 TLRGRDNYLTD
+457 TLRGRDNYLAD
-468 IFNSL
+468 IFTSL
-473 DKFYLSYQF
+473 DKFYHSYQLD
-482 EKGATIVTS
+482 KGATIVTS

-508 DNSIG
+508 DNYTG
-513 WIISFKDITDE
+513 CIISFKDITDE
-524 FIKKELQT
+524 FIKKELHT

-541 GWRYNGKKDIFV
+541 AWRYNGKKDVFV

-585 YANWSKQINHI
+585 YGNWNKQIKHI
-596 LQRKS
+596 LNRKS
-601 EKQNIQ
+601 DKLTIQ
-607 LRIYINNKYEWW
+607 IRIYINNKYEWW
-619 SFNVTYINNPALST
+619 AFNVTYINNPALST
-633 SFTLFGLCMNIQTFK
+633 SFTLFGLCMSIQTFK
-648 ETEENLRIAKNKAEE
+648 ETEENLRIAKDKAEE

-691 LLTSDDNFTAEE
+691 LLTSDDNFSAEE

-736 FNPEICNLTLII
+736 FNPEVCNLTLII
-748 EETLASEKTNLSK
+748 EETLASEKTILSP
-761 YVILKKYLP
+761 YVALKKNLP
-770 KEPVFIKTDSLR
+770 KEPVFINADSLR
-782 LRQLIRNLISNSIK
+782 LRQLIRNLINNSFK
-796 FTREGYIEVGCS
+796 FTHDGFIEVGCS
-808 INRNKNL
+808 VNQNKNL
-815 IFYVEDTGLG
+815 IFYVEDSGLG

-865 ISVQSVQ
+865 ISVQSVH

-879 VVLPYSSVIESS
+879 VVLPYSSVIEAS
-891 YDNE
+891 YENE

>member
-1 MNSDVN
+1 
-7 IKYSLPLWLAVLCV
+7 
-21 VIVSLYAC
+21 
-29 NSMQNKKPHNV
+29 MQNKKPHNV

-45 SNKNDSWVKDLN
+45 FNKNDSWVEDLN
-57 RGIKKA
+57 KGIKEA

-69 DTQIKEYYLSSELR
+69 DTQINEYYLSSELR
-83 AEEARQN
+83 TEEAKQN
-90 EINKLLDSYKSKPL
+90 EINKLLDSYRSKPL
-104 DLIIVADDDCFY
+104 DLIIVADDDCFS

-123 PYTHS
+123 PLTHS
-128 KPVIFAGIDYVVS
+128 KPVIFAGIDYVIS
-141 DLFGVHNHKNV
+141 ELIEKHNHGNI
-152 TGITNEPNFIE
+152 TGITNEPNFRQ

-169 QLFGMIN
+169 QLFGKIN
-176 NIQIV
+176 SIQII
-181 AENSPAGKAAIEDA
+181 AEDSYAGRAAINDA
-195 KSLLLN
+195 KTHLIT
-201 IPNAVIKEDSLQVDT
+201 IPNTVIKEDSLQLDV
-216 WESLESKSNDS
+216 WEPLELESNDS
-227 VYIYIKNLNKINGRQ
+227 IYIFVKNINKINGRQ
-242 LMESMTYR
+242 LIESMTYQ

-259 WSNFYSDLP
+259 WSDFYSDLP
-268 LMGTAPFLMVNNEG
+268 HMGTAPFLMVNNEG

-296 EVGYEAANMGAKIL
+296 EVGYEAGIMAAKIL
-310 TGTPIASIPVK
+310 TGTPVASIPVK
-321 AIELKPIFNWAQL
+321 AIELKPIFNWQQL
-334 QRWNI
+334 QQWNI
-339 SIDKLP
+339 PIDKLP
-345 ANSIILNMPMAIRY
+345 ANSIILNMPMRIRY
-359 SNLVIY
+359 SNLIIY
-365 MLIFSCL
+365 VLVFSGL
-372 FIVIITVSLVYILNK
+372 FIVFVTVSLIYILNK
-387 EKKGK
+387 EKKDK

-428 INQATLDCLGLKKDM
+428 INQAALDCLGLKKDM

-457 TLRGRDNYLTD
+457 TLRGRDNYLAD

-473 DKFYLSYQF
+473 DKFYLSYQLD
-482 EKGATIVTS
+482 KRATIVTS

-508 DNSIG
+508 DNYTG
-513 WIISFKDITDE
+513 CIISFKDITDE
-524 FIKKELQT
+524 FIKKELHT

-541 GWRYNGKKDIFV
+541 AWRYNGKKDVFV

-585 YANWSKQINHI
+585 YGNWNKQIKHI
-596 LQRKS
+596 LNRKS
-601 EKQNIQ
+601 DKLTIQ
-607 LRIYINNKYEWW
+607 IRIYINNKYEWW

-633 SFTLFGLCMNIQTFK
+633 SFTLFGLCMSIQTFK
-648 ETEENLRIAKNKAEE
+648 ETEENLRIAKDKAEE

-691 LLTSDDNFTAEE
+691 LLTSDDNFSAEE

-736 FNPEICNLTLII
+736 FNPEVCNLTLII
-748 EETLASEKTNLSK
+748 EETLASEKTILSP
-761 YVILKKYLP
+761 YVALKKNLP
-770 KEPVFIKTDSLR
+770 KEPVFINADSLR
-782 LRQLIRNLISNSIK
+782 LRQLIRNLINNSFK
-796 FTREGYIEVGCS
+796 FTHDGFIEVGCILS
-808 INRNKNL
+808 KNKNL
-815 IFYVEDTGLG
+815 IFYVEDSGLG

-865 ISVQSVQ
+865 ISVQSVH

-879 VVLPYSSVIESS
+879 VVLPYSSVIEAS
-891 YDNE
+891 YENE

>member
-1 MNSDVN
+1 M
-7 IKYSLPLWLAVLCV
+7 
-21 VIVSLYAC
+21 IVSLYAC
-29 NSMQNKKPHNV
+29 NSVQNKKPHNV

-45 SNKNDSWVKDLN
+45 FNKNDSWVEDLN
-57 RGIKKA
+57 KGIKEA
-63 FDDKNL
+63 FDDENL
-69 DTQIKEYYLSSELR
+69 DTQVKEYYLSSELR
-83 AEEARQN
+83 TEEAKQN
-90 EINKLLDSYKSKPL
+90 EINKLLDSYRSKPL
-104 DLIIVADDDCFY
+104 DLIIVADDDCFS

-123 PYTHS
+123 PFTHS
-128 KPVIFAGIDYVVS
+128 KPVIFAGIDYVIS
-141 DLFGVHNHKNV
+141 ELIEKHNHGNI

-169 QLFGMIN
+169 KLFGKIN
-176 NIQIV
+176 NIQII
-181 AENSPAGKAAIEDA
+181 AEDSPAGKAAVEDA
-195 KSLLLN
+195 KSLLIN
-201 IPNAVIKEDSLQVDT
+201 IPSAVIKEDSLQLDLL
-216 WESLESKSNDS
+216 ESLEMESTDS
-227 VYIYIKNLNKINGRQ
+227 VYIFIKNINKINGRQ

-250 PHSFCIMAK
+250 PYSFCIMAK
-259 WSNFYSDLP
+259 WSDFYSDLP
-268 LMGTAPFLMVNNEG
+268 HMGTAPFLMVNNEG

-296 EVGYEAANMGAKIL
+296 EVGYEAGIMAAKIL
-310 TGTPIASIPVK
+310 TGTPVTSIPIK
-321 AIELKPIFNWAQL
+321 AIELKPIFNWPQL

-339 SIDKLP
+339 SIEKLP
-345 ANSIILNMPMAIRY
+345 ANSIILNMPMSIRY
-359 SNLVIY
+359 SNFIIY
-365 MLIFSCL
+365 ILIFSGL
-372 FIVIITVSLVYILNK
+372 FIVIVTVSLIYILNK
-387 EKKGK
+387 EKKDK

-420 DNNKRIFA
+420 DKNKQIFA
-428 INQATLDCLGLKKDM
+428 MNQSALDSLGLKKDI
-443 HEYIGADIFSVLNI
+443 HEYIGTDIFSIFNI
-457 TLRGRDNYLTD
+457 TLRGNESYLTD
-468 IFNSL
+468 IFDSL
-473 DKFYLSYQF
+473 DKNYLSYQL

-508 DNSIG
+508 DNYTG

-524 FIKKELQT
+524 FIKKELHT

-541 GWRYNGKKDIFV
+541 AWRYNGKKDVFV

-575 VFEGMIHPED
+575 IFEGMIHPED
-585 YANWSKQINHI
+585 YTNWSKQINHI

-633 SFTLFGLCMNIQTFK
+633 SFTLFGLCMSIQPFK
-648 ETEENLRIAKNKAEE
+648 ETEENLRIAKDKAEE

-691 LLTSDDNFTAEE
+691 LLTSDDNFSAEE

-736 FNPEICNLTLII
+736 FNPEVCNLTLII
-748 EETLASEKTNLSK
+748 EETLASEKTNISSF
-761 YVILKKYLP
+761 VVLKKNLP
-770 KEPVFIKTDSLR
+770 KEPVFINADSLR
-782 LRQLIRNLISNSIK
+782 LRQLIRNLINNSIK
-796 FTREGYIEVGCS
+796 FTREGYIEVGCILS
-808 INRNKNL
+808 KDKNL
-815 IFYVEDTGLG
+815 IFYIEDSGLG

-879 VVLPYSSVIESS
+879 VVLPHSSVIEAS
-891 YDNE
+891 YENE

>member
-1 MNSDVN
+1 M
-7 IKYSLPLWLAVLCV
+7 
-21 VIVSLYAC
+21 IVSLYAC
-29 NSMQNKKPHNV
+29 NSVQNKKPHNV

-45 SNKNDSWVKDLN
+45 FNKNDSWVEDLN
-57 RGIKKA
+57 KGIKEA
-63 FDDKNL
+63 FDDENL
-69 DTQIKEYYLSSELR
+69 DTQVKEYYLSTELR
-83 AEEARQN
+83 TEEAKQN
-90 EINKLLDSYKSKPL
+90 EINKLLDSYSSKPL
-104 DLIIVADDDCFY
+104 DLIIVADDDCFS

-128 KPVIFAGIDYVVS
+128 KPVVFAGIDYVIS
-141 DLFGVHNHKNV
+141 ELIEKHTHENI
-152 TGITNEPNFIE
+152 TGITNEPNFRQ

-169 QLFGMIN
+169 QLFGKIN
-176 NIQIV
+176 SIQII
-181 AENSPAGKAAIEDA
+181 AEDSYAGRAAINDA
-195 KSLLLN
+195 KTHLIT
-201 IPNAVIKEDSLQVDT
+201 IPNTVIKEDSLHQDG
-216 WESLESKSNDS
+216 WEPLELESNDS
-227 VYIYIKNLNKINGRQ
+227 IYIFIKNINKINGRQ
-242 LMESMTYR
+242 LMESMTYQ

-259 WSNFYSDLP
+259 WSDFYSDLP
-268 LMGTAPFLMVNNEG
+268 HMGTAPFLMVNNEG

-296 EVGYEAANMGAKIL
+296 EVGYEAGIMAAKIL
-310 TGTPIASIPVK
+310 TGTPVASIPVK
-321 AIELKPIFNWAQL
+321 AIELKPIFNWQQL

-339 SIDKLP
+339 PIDKLP
-345 ANSIILNMPMAIRY
+345 ANSIILNMPMRIRY
-359 SNLVIY
+359 SNLIIY
-365 MLIFSCL
+365 VLVFSGL
-372 FIVIITVSLVYILNK
+372 FIVFVTVSLIYILNK
-387 EKKGK
+387 EKKDK

-428 INQATLDCLGLKKDM
+428 INQAALDCLGLKKDM

-457 TLRGRDNYLTD
+457 TLRGRDNYLAD

-473 DKFYLSYQF
+473 DKFYLSYQLD
-482 EKGATIVTS
+482 KGATIVTS

-496 LIEGTVSSLQTM
+496 LIEGTVSSLLTM
-508 DNSIG
+508 DNYTG

-524 FIKKELQT
+524 FIKKELHT

-541 GWRYNGKKDIFV
+541 AWRYNGKKDVFV

-585 YANWSKQINHI
+585 YGNWNKQIKHI
-596 LQRKS
+596 LDRKS
-601 EKQNIQ
+601 DKLTIQ
-607 LRIYINNKYEWW
+607 IRIYINNKYEWW

-633 SFTLFGLCMNIQTFK
+633 SFTLFGLCMSIQTFK
-648 ETEENLRIAKNKAEE
+648 ETEENLRIAKDKAEE

-691 LLTSDDNFTAEE
+691 LLTSDDNFSAEE

-736 FNPEICNLTLII
+736 FNPEVCNLTLII
-748 EETLASEKTNLSK
+748 EETLASEKTILSP
-761 YVILKKYLP
+761 YVALKKNLP
-770 KEPVFIKTDSLR
+770 KEPVFINADSLR
-782 LRQLIRNLISNSIK
+782 LRQLIRNLINNSFK
-796 FTREGYIEVGCS
+796 FTHDGFIEVGCILS
-808 INRNKNL
+808 KNKNL
-815 IFYVEDTGLG
+815 IFYVEDSGLG

-865 ISVQSVQ
+865 ISVQSVH

-879 VVLPYSSVIESS
+879 VVLPYSSVIEAS
-891 YDNE
+891 YENE

>member
-1 MNSDVN
+1 M
-7 IKYSLPLWLAVLCV
+7 
-21 VIVSLYAC
+21 IVSLYAC
-29 NSMQNKKPHNV
+29 NSVQNKKPHNV

-45 SNKNDSWVKDLN
+45 FNKNDSWVEDLN
-57 RGIKKA
+57 KGIKEA

-69 DTQIKEYYLSSELR
+69 DTQINEYYLSSELR
-83 AEEARQN
+83 TEEAKQN
-90 EINKLLDSYKSKPL
+90 EINKLLDSYRSKPL
-104 DLIIVADDDCFY
+104 DLIIVADDDCFS

-123 PYTHS
+123 PLTHS
-128 KPVIFAGIDYVVS
+128 KPVIFAGIDYVIS
-141 DLFGVHNHKNV
+141 ELIEKHNHGNI
-152 TGITNEPNFIE
+152 TGITNEPNFRQ

-169 QLFGMIN
+169 QLFGKIN
-176 NIQIV
+176 SIQII
-181 AENSPAGKAAIEDA
+181 AEDSYAGRAAINDA
-195 KSLLLN
+195 KTHLIT
-201 IPNAVIKEDSLQVDT
+201 IPNTVIKEDSLHQDG
-216 WESLESKSNDS
+216 WEPLELESNDS
-227 VYIYIKNLNKINGRQ
+227 IYIFIKNINKINGRQ
-242 LMESMTYR
+242 LMESMTYQ

-259 WSNFYSDLP
+259 WSDFYSDLP
-268 LMGTAPFLMVNNEG
+268 HMGTAPFLMVNNEG
-282 FGDGRIGGYMAENY
+282 FGDGRIGGYMVENY
-296 EVGYEAANMGAKIL
+296 EAGYEAGIMAAKIL
-310 TGTPIASIPVK
+310 TGTPVASIPVK
-321 AIELKPIFNWAQL
+321 AIELKPIFNWQQL

-339 SIDKLP
+339 PIDKLP

-359 SNLVIY
+359 SNLIIY
-365 MLIFSCL
+365 VLVFSGL
-372 FIVIITVSLVYILNK
+372 FIVFVTVSLIYILNK
-387 EKKGK
+387 EKKDK

-420 DNNKRIFA
+420 DNNKQIFA
-428 INQATLDCLGLKKDM
+428 MNQAALDCLGLKKDI

-457 TLRGRDNYLTD
+457 TLRGRDNYLAD
-468 IFNSL
+468 IFTSL
-473 DKFYLSYQF
+473 DKFYHSYQLD
-482 EKGATIVTS
+482 KGATIVTS

-508 DNSIG
+508 DNYTG

-524 FIKKELQT
+524 FIKKELHT

-541 GWRYNGKKDIFV
+541 AWRYNGKKDVFV

-585 YANWSKQINHI
+585 YGNWNKQIKHI
-596 LQRKS
+596 LNRKS
-601 EKQNIQ
+601 DKLTIQ
-607 LRIYINNKYEWW
+607 IRIYINNKYEWW
-619 SFNVTYINNPALST
+619 AFNVTYINNPALST
-633 SFTLFGLCMNIQTFK
+633 SFTLFGLCMSIQTFK
-648 ETEENLRIAKNKAEE
+648 ETEENLRIAKDKAEE

-691 LLTSDDNFTAEE
+691 LLTSDDNFSAEE

-736 FNPEICNLTLII
+736 FNPEVCNLTLII
-748 EETLASEKTNLSK
+748 EETLASEKTILSP
-761 YVILKKYLP
+761 YVALKKNLP
-770 KEPVFIKTDSLR
+770 KEPVFINADSLR
-782 LRQLIRNLISNSIK
+782 LRQLIRHLINNSFK
-796 FTREGYIEVGCS
+796 FTHDGFIEVGCS
-808 INRNKNL
+808 VNQNKNL
-815 IFYVEDTGLG
+815 IFYVEDSGLG

-865 ISVQSVQ
+865 ISVQSVH

-879 VVLPYSSVIESS
+879 VVLPYSSVIEAS
-891 YDNE
+891 YENE

>member
-1 MNSDVN
+1 
-7 IKYSLPLWLAVLCV
+7 
-21 VIVSLYAC
+21 
-29 NSMQNKKPHNV
+29 MQNKKPHNV

-45 SNKNDSWVKDLN
+45 FNKNDSWVEDLN
-57 RGIKKA
+57 KGIKEA

-69 DTQIKEYYLSSELR
+69 DTQINEYYLSSELR
-83 AEEARQN
+83 TEEAKQN
-90 EINKLLDSYKSKPL
+90 EINKLLDSYRSKPL
-104 DLIIVADDDCFY
+104 DLIIVADDDCFS

-123 PYTHS
+123 PLTHS
-128 KPVIFAGIDYVVS
+128 KPVIFAGIDYVIS
-141 DLFGVHNHKNV
+141 ELIEKHNHGNI
-152 TGITNEPNFIE
+152 TGITNEPNFRQ

-169 QLFGMIN
+169 QLFGKIN
-176 NIQIV
+176 SIQII
-181 AENSPAGKAAIEDA
+181 AEDSYAGRAAINDA
-195 KSLLLN
+195 KTHLIT
-201 IPNAVIKEDSLQVDT
+201 IPNTVIKEDSLHQDG
-216 WESLESKSNDS
+216 WEPLELESNDS
-227 VYIYIKNLNKINGRQ
+227 IYIFIKNINKINGRQ
-242 LMESMTYR
+242 LMESMTYQ

-259 WSNFYSDLP
+259 WSDFYSDLP
-268 LMGTAPFLMVNNEG
+268 HMGTAPFLMVNNEG
-282 FGDGRIGGYMAENY
+282 FGDGRIGGYMVENY
-296 EVGYEAANMGAKIL
+296 EAGYEAGIMAAKIL
-310 TGTPIASIPVK
+310 TGTPVASIPVK
-321 AIELKPIFNWAQL
+321 VIELKPIFNWQQL

-339 SIDKLP
+339 PIDKLP

-359 SNLVIY
+359 SNLIIY
-365 MLIFSCL
+365 VLVFSGL
-372 FIVIITVSLVYILNK
+372 FIVFVTVSLIYILNK
-387 EKKGK
+387 EKKDK

-420 DNNKRIFA
+420 DNNKQIFA
-428 INQATLDCLGLKKDM
+428 MNQAALDCLGLKKDI

-457 TLRGRDNYLTD
+457 TLRGRDNYLAD
-468 IFNSL
+468 IFTSL
-473 DKFYLSYQF
+473 DKFYHSYQLD
-482 EKGATIVTS
+482 KGATIVTS

-508 DNSIG
+508 DNYTG
-513 WIISFKDITDE
+513 CIISFKDITDE
-524 FIKKELQT
+524 FIKKELHT

-541 GWRYNGKKDIFV
+541 AWRYNGKKDVFV

-585 YANWSKQINHI
+585 YGNWNKQIKHI
-596 LQRKS
+596 LNRKS
-601 EKQNIQ
+601 DKLTIQ
-607 LRIYINNKYEWW
+607 IRIYINNKYEWW
-619 SFNVTYINNPALST
+619 TFNVTYINNPALST
-633 SFTLFGLCMNIQTFK
+633 SFTLFGLCMSIQTFK
-648 ETEENLRIAKNKAEE
+648 ETEENLRIAKDKAEE

-691 LLTSDDNFTAEE
+691 LLTSDDNFSAEE

-736 FNPEICNLTLII
+736 FNPEVCNLTLII
-748 EETLASEKTNLSK
+748 EETLASEKTILSP
-761 YVILKKYLP
+761 YVALKKNLP
-770 KEPVFIKTDSLR
+770 KEPVFINADSLR
-782 LRQLIRNLISNSIK
+782 LRQLIRNLINNSFK
-796 FTREGYIEVGCS
+796 FTHDGFIEVGCILS
-808 INRNKNL
+808 KNKNL
-815 IFYVEDTGLG
+815 IFYVEDSGLG

-865 ISVQSVQ
+865 ISVQSVH

-879 VVLPYSSVIESS
+879 VVLPYSSVIEAS
-891 YDNE
+891 YENE

>member
-1 MNSDVN
+1 M
-7 IKYSLPLWLAVLCV
+7 
-21 VIVSLYAC
+21 IVSLYAC
-29 NSMQNKKPHNV
+29 DSVQDKKPHNV

-45 SNKNDSWVKDLN
+45 FNKNDSWVEDLN
-57 RGIKKA
+57 KGIKEA

-69 DTQIKEYYLSSELR
+69 DTQVNEYYLSSELR
-83 AEEARQN
+83 TEEAKQN
-90 EINKLLDSYKSKPL
+90 EINKLLDSYRSKPL
-104 DLIIVADDDCFY
+104 DLIIVADDDCFS

-123 PYTHS
+123 PLTHS
-128 KPVIFAGIDYVVS
+128 KPVIFAGIDYVIS
-141 DLFGVHNHKNV
+141 ELIEKNNHGNI
-152 TGITNEPNFIE
+152 TGITNEPNFRQ

-169 QLFGMIN
+169 QLFGKIN
-176 NIQIV
+176 SIQII
-181 AENSPAGKAAIEDA
+181 AEDSYAGRAAINDA
-195 KSLLLN
+195 KTHLIT
-201 IPNAVIKEDSLQVDT
+201 IPNTVIKEDSLHQDG
-216 WESLESKSNDS
+216 WGSLELESNDS
-227 VYIYIKNLNKINGRQ
+227 IYIFIKNINKINGRQ
-242 LMESMTYR
+242 LMESMTYQ

-259 WSNFYSDLP
+259 WSDFYSDLP
-268 LMGTAPFLMVNNEG
+268 HMGTAPFLMVNNEG

-296 EVGYEAANMGAKIL
+296 EVGYEAGIMAAKIL
-310 TGTPIASIPVK
+310 TGTPVTSIPVK
-321 AIELKPIFNWAQL
+321 AIELKPIFNWQQL

-339 SIDKLP
+339 PIDKLP
-345 ANSIILNMPMAIRY
+345 ANSIILNMPMGIRY
-359 SNLVIY
+359 SNLIIY
-365 MLIFSCL
+365 VLVFSGL
-372 FIVIITVSLVYILNK
+372 FIVFVTVSLIYILNK
-387 EKKGK
+387 EKKDK

-420 DNNKRIFA
+420 DNNKQIFA
-428 INQATLDCLGLKKDM
+428 MNQAALDSLGLKKDI
-443 HEYIGADIFSVLNI
+443 HEYIGADIFSVFNI
-457 TLRGRDNYLTD
+457 TLRGNENYLTD

-473 DKFYLSYQF
+473 DKNYLSYQL

-496 LIEGTVSSLQTM
+496 LIEGTVSSLLTM
-508 DNSIG
+508 DNYTG

-524 FIKKELQT
+524 FIKKELHT

-541 GWRYNGKKDIFV
+541 AWRYNGKKDVFV

-562 GVYDNGK
+562 GVYNNGK
-569 HTIHSD
+569 HAIHSD

-585 YANWSKQINHI
+585 YGNWNKQIKHI
-596 LQRKS
+596 LDRKS
-601 EKQNIQ
+601 DKLTIQ
-607 LRIYINNKYEWW
+607 IRIYINNKYEWW
-619 SFNVTYINNPALST
+619 TFNVTYINNPALST
-633 SFTLFGLCMNIQTFK
+633 SFTLFGLCMSIQTFK
-648 ETEENLRIAKNKAEE
+648 ETEENLRIAKDKAEE

-691 LLTSDDNFTAEE
+691 LLTSDDNFSAEE

-736 FNPEICNLTLII
+736 FNPEVCNLTLII
-748 EETLASEKTNLSK
+748 EETLASEKTILSP
-761 YVILKKYLP
+761 YVALKKNLP
-770 KEPVFIKTDSLR
+770 KEPVFINADSLR
-782 LRQLIRNLISNSIK
+782 LRQLIRNLINNSFK
-796 FTREGYIEVGCS
+796 FTHDGFIEVGCILS
-808 INRNKNL
+808 KNKNL
-815 IFYVEDTGLG
+815 IFYVEDSGLG

-865 ISVQSVQ
+865 ISVQSVH

-879 VVLPYSSVIESS
+879 VVLPYSSVIEAS
-891 YDNE
+891 YENE

>member
-1 MNSDVN
+1 
-7 IKYSLPLWLAVLCV
+7 
-21 VIVSLYAC
+21 
-29 NSMQNKKPHNV
+29 MQNKKPHNV

-45 SNKNDSWVKDLN
+45 FNKNDSWVEDLN
-57 RGIKKA
+57 KGIKEA

-69 DTQIKEYYLSSELR
+69 DTQINEYYLSSELR
-83 AEEARQN
+83 TEEAKQN
-90 EINKLLDSYKSKPL
+90 EINKLLDSYRSKPL
-104 DLIIVADDDCFY
+104 DLIIVADDDCFS

-123 PYTHS
+123 PLTHS
-128 KPVIFAGIDYVVS
+128 KPVIFAGIDYVIS
-141 DLFGVHNHKNV
+141 ELIEKHNHGNI
-152 TGITNEPNFIE
+152 TGITNEPNFRQ

-169 QLFGMIN
+169 QLFGKIN
-176 NIQIV
+176 SIQII
-181 AENSPAGKAAIEDA
+181 AEDSYAGRAAINDA
-195 KSLLLN
+195 KTHLIT
-201 IPNAVIKEDSLQVDT
+201 IPNTVIKEDSLHQDG
-216 WESLESKSNDS
+216 WEPLELESNDS
-227 VYIYIKNLNKINGRQ
+227 IYIFVKNINKINGRQ
-242 LMESMTYR
+242 LMESMTYQ

-259 WSNFYSDLP
+259 WSDFYSDLP
-268 LMGTAPFLMVNNEG
+268 HMGTAPFLMVNNEG
-282 FGDGRIGGYMAENY
+282 FGDGRIGGYMVENY
-296 EVGYEAANMGAKIL
+296 EAGYEAGIMAAKIL
-310 TGTPIASIPVK
+310 TGTPVASIPVK
-321 AIELKPIFNWAQL
+321 AIELKPIFNWQQL

-339 SIDKLP
+339 PIDKLP

-359 SNLVIY
+359 SNLIIY
-365 MLIFSCL
+365 VLVFSGL
-372 FIVIITVSLVYILNK
+372 FIVFVTVSLIYILNK
-387 EKKGK
+387 EKKDK

-420 DNNKRIFA
+420 DNNKQIFA
-428 INQATLDCLGLKKDM
+428 MNQAALDCLGLKKDI

-457 TLRGRDNYLTD
+457 TLRGRDNYLAD
-468 IFNSL
+468 IFTSL
-473 DKFYLSYQF
+473 DKFYHSYQLD
-482 EKGATIVTS
+482 KGATIVTS

-508 DNSIG
+508 DNYTG
-513 WIISFKDITDE
+513 CIISFKDITDE
-524 FIKKELQT
+524 FIKKELHT

-541 GWRYNGKKDIFV
+541 AWRYNGKKDVFV

-585 YANWSKQINHI
+585 YGNWNKQIKHI
-596 LQRKS
+596 LNRKS
-601 EKQNIQ
+601 DKLTIQ
-607 LRIYINNKYEWW
+607 IRIYINNKYEWW
-619 SFNVTYINNPALST
+619 TFNVTYINNPALST
-633 SFTLFGLCMNIQTFK
+633 SFTLFGLCMSIQTFK
-648 ETEENLRIAKNKAEE
+648 ETEENLRIAKDKAEE

-691 LLTSDDNFTAEE
+691 LLTSDDNFSAEE

-736 FNPEICNLTLII
+736 FNPEVCNLTLII
-748 EETLASEKTNLSK
+748 EETLASEKTILSP
-761 YVILKKYLP
+761 YVALKKNLP
-770 KEPVFIKTDSLR
+770 KEPVFINADSLR
-782 LRQLIRNLISNSIK
+782 LRQLIRNLINNSFK
-796 FTREGYIEVGCS
+796 FTHDGFIEVGCS
-808 INRNKNL
+808 VNQNKNL
-815 IFYVEDTGLG
+815 IFYVEDSGLG

-865 ISVQSVQ
+865 ISVQSVH

-879 VVLPYSSVIESS
+879 VVLPYSSVIEAS
-891 YDNE
+891 YENE

>member
-1 MNSDVN
+1 M
-7 IKYSLPLWLAVLCV
+7 
-21 VIVSLYAC
+21 IVSLYAC
-29 NSMQNKKPHNV
+29 NSVQNKKPHNV

-45 SNKNDSWVKDLN
+45 FNKNDSWVEDLN
-57 RGIKKA
+57 KGIKEA

-69 DTQIKEYYLSSELR
+69 DTQINEYYLSSELR
-83 AEEARQN
+83 TEEAKQN
-90 EINKLLDSYKSKPL
+90 EINKLLDSYRSKPL
-104 DLIIVADDDCFY
+104 DLIIVADDDCFS

-123 PYTHS
+123 PLTHS
-128 KPVIFAGIDYVVS
+128 KPVIFAGIDYVIS
-141 DLFGVHNHKNV
+141 ELIEKHNHGNI
-152 TGITNEPNFIE
+152 TGITNEPNFRQ

-169 QLFGMIN
+169 QLFGKIN
-176 NIQIV
+176 SIQII
-181 AENSPAGKAAIEDA
+181 AEDSYAGRAAINDA
-195 KSLLLN
+195 KTHLIT
-201 IPNAVIKEDSLQVDT
+201 IPNTVIKEDSLHQDG
-216 WESLESKSNDS
+216 WEPLELESNDS
-227 VYIYIKNLNKINGRQ
+227 IYIFIKNINKINGRQ
-242 LMESMTYR
+242 LMESMTYQ

-259 WSNFYSDLP
+259 WSDFYSDLP
-268 LMGTAPFLMVNNEG
+268 HMGTAPFLMVNNEG
-282 FGDGRIGGYMAENY
+282 FGDGRIGGYMVENY
-296 EVGYEAANMGAKIL
+296 EAGYEAGIMAAKIL
-310 TGTPIASIPVK
+310 TGTPVASIPVK
-321 AIELKPIFNWAQL
+321 AIELKPIFNWQQL

-339 SIDKLP
+339 PIDKLP

-359 SNLVIY
+359 SNLIIY
-365 MLIFSCL
+365 VLVFSGL
-372 FIVIITVSLVYILNK
+372 FIVFVTVSLIYILNK
-387 EKKGK
+387 EKKDK

-420 DNNKRIFA
+420 DNNKQIFA
-428 INQATLDCLGLKKDM
+428 MNQAALDCLGLKKDI

-457 TLRGRDNYLTD
+457 TLRGRDNYLAD
-468 IFNSL
+468 IFTSL
-473 DKFYLSYQF
+473 DKFYHSYQLD
-482 EKGATIVTS
+482 KGATIVTS

-508 DNSIG
+508 DNYTG
-513 WIISFKDITDE
+513 CIISFKDITDE
-524 FIKKELQT
+524 FIKKELHT

-541 GWRYNGKKDIFV
+541 AWRYNGKKDVFV

-585 YANWSKQINHI
+585 YGNWNKQIKHI
-596 LQRKS
+596 LDRKS
-601 EKQNIQ
+601 DKLTIQ
-607 LRIYINNKYEWW
+607 IRIYINNKYEWW
-619 SFNVTYINNPALST
+619 TFNVTYINNPALST
-633 SFTLFGLCMNIQTFK
+633 SFTLFGLCMSIQTFK
-648 ETEENLRIAKNKAEE
+648 ETEENLRIAKDKAEE

-691 LLTSDDNFTAEE
+691 LLTSDDNFSAEE

-736 FNPEICNLTLII
+736 FNPEVCNLTLII
-748 EETLASEKTNLSK
+748 EETLASEKTILSP
-761 YVILKKYLP
+761 YVALKKNLP
-770 KEPVFIKTDSLR
+770 KEPVFINADSLR
-782 LRQLIRNLISNSIK
+782 LRQLIRNLINNSFK
-796 FTREGYIEVGCS
+796 FTHDGFIEVGCS
-808 INRNKNL
+808 VNQNKNL
-815 IFYVEDTGLG
+815 IFYVEDSGLG

-865 ISVQSVQ
+865 ISVQSVH

-879 VVLPYSSVIESS
+879 VVLPYSSVIEAS
-891 YDNE
+891 YENE

>member
-1 MNSDVN
+1 MT
-7 IKYSLPLWLAVLCV
+7 
-21 VIVSLYAC
+21 VSLYAC
-29 NSMQNKKPHNV
+29 NSVQNKKPHNV

-45 SNKNDSWVKDLN
+45 FNKNDSWVEDLN
-57 RGIKKA
+57 KGIKEA
-63 FDDKNL
+63 FDDENL
-69 DTQIKEYYLSSELR
+69 DTQVKEYYLSTELR
-83 AEEARQN
+83 TEEAKQN
-90 EINKLLDSYKSKPL
+90 EINKLLDSYSSKPL
-104 DLIIVADDDCFY
+104 DLIIVADDDCFS

-128 KPVIFAGIDYVVS
+128 KPVVFAGIDYVIS
-141 DLFGVHNHKNV
+141 ELIEKHTHENI
-152 TGITNEPNFIE
+152 TGITNEPNFRQ

-169 QLFGMIN
+169 QLFGKIN
-176 NIQIV
+176 SIQII
-181 AENSPAGKAAIEDA
+181 AEDSYAGRAAINDA
-195 KSLLLN
+195 KTHLIT
-201 IPNAVIKEDSLQVDT
+201 IPNTVIKEDSLHQDG
-216 WESLESKSNDS
+216 WGSLELESNDS
-227 VYIYIKNLNKINGRQ
+227 IYIFIKNINKINGRQ

-259 WSNFYSDLP
+259 WSDFYSDLP
-268 LMGTAPFLMVNNEG
+268 HMGTAPFLMVNNEG

-296 EVGYEAANMGAKIL
+296 EVGYEAGIMAAKIL
-310 TGTPIASIPVK
+310 TGTPVASIPVK
-321 AIELKPIFNWAQL
+321 AIELKPIFNWQQL

-339 SIDKLP
+339 PIDKLP
-345 ANSIILNMPMAIRY
+345 ANSIILNMPMRIRY
-359 SNLVIY
+359 SNLIIY
-365 MLIFSCL
+365 VLVFSGL
-372 FIVIITVSLVYILNK
+372 FIVFVTVSLIYILNK
-387 EKKGK
+387 EKKDK

-428 INQATLDCLGLKKDM
+428 INQAALDCLGLKKDM

-457 TLRGRDNYLTD
+457 TLRGRDNYLAD

-473 DKFYLSYQF
+473 DKFYLSYQLD
-482 EKGATIVTS
+482 KGATIVTS

-496 LIEGTVSSLQTM
+496 LIEGTVSSLLTM
-508 DNSIG
+508 DNYTG

-524 FIKKELQT
+524 FIKKELHT

-541 GWRYNGKKDIFV
+541 AWRYNGKKDVFV

-585 YANWSKQINHI
+585 YGNWNKQIKHI
-596 LQRKS
+596 LDRKS
-601 EKQNIQ
+601 DKLTIQ
-607 LRIYINNKYEWW
+607 IRIYINNKYEWW

-633 SFTLFGLCMNIQTFK
+633 SFTLFGLCMSIQTFK
-648 ETEENLRIAKNKAEE
+648 ETEENLRIAKDKAEE

-691 LLTSDDNFTAEE
+691 LLTSDDNFSAEE

-736 FNPEICNLTLII
+736 FNPEVCNLTLII
-748 EETLASEKTNLSK
+748 EETLASEKTILSP
-761 YVILKKYLP
+761 YVALKKNLP
-770 KEPVFIKTDSLR
+770 KEPVFINADSLR
-782 LRQLIRNLISNSIK
+782 LRQLIRNLINNSFK
-796 FTREGYIEVGCS
+796 FTHDGFIEVGCILS
-808 INRNKNL
+808 KNKNL
-815 IFYVEDTGLG
+815 IFYVEDSGLG

-865 ISVQSVQ
+865 ISVQSVH

-879 VVLPYSSVIESS
+879 VVLPYSSVIEAS
-891 YDNE
+891 YENE

>member
-1 MNSDVN
+1 M
-7 IKYSLPLWLAVLCV
+7 
-21 VIVSLYAC
+21 IVSLYAC
-29 NSMQNKKPHNV
+29 NSVQNKKPHNV

-45 SNKNDSWVKDLN
+45 FNKNDSWVEDLN
-57 RGIKKA
+57 KGIKEA
-63 FDDKNL
+63 FDDENL
-69 DTQIKEYYLSSELR
+69 DTQVKEYYLSSELR
-83 AEEARQN
+83 TEEAKQN
-90 EINKLLDSYKSKPL
+90 EINKLLDSYRSKPL
-104 DLIIVADDDCFY
+104 DLIIVADDDCFS

-123 PYTHS
+123 PLTHS
-128 KPVIFAGIDYVVS
+128 KPVIFAGIDYVIS
-141 DLFGVHNHKNV
+141 ELIEKHNHGNI
-152 TGITNEPNFIE
+152 TGITNEPNFRQ

-169 QLFGMIN
+169 QLFGKIN
-176 NIQIV
+176 NIQII
-181 AENSPAGKAAIEDA
+181 AEDSYAGRAAINDA
-195 KSLLLN
+195 KTHLIT
-201 IPNAVIKEDSLQVDT
+201 IPNTVIKEDSLHQDG
-216 WESLESKSNDS
+216 WEPLELESNDS
-227 VYIYIKNLNKINGRQ
+227 VYIFIKNINKINGRQ
-242 LMESMTYR
+242 LMESMTYQ

-259 WSNFYSDLP
+259 WSDYYSDLP

-296 EVGYEAANMGAKIL
+296 EVGYEAGIMAAKIL
-310 TGTPIASIPVK
+310 TGTPVASIPIK
-321 AIELKPIFNWAQL
+321 AIELKPIFNWQQL

-339 SIDKLP
+339 SIEKLP
-345 ANSIILNMPMAIRY
+345 ANSIILNMPMGIRY
-359 SNLVIY
+359 SNIIIY
-365 MLIFSCL
+365 VLIFSGL
-372 FIVIITVSLVYILNK
+372 FIVIVTVSLIYILNK
-387 EKKGK
+387 EKKDK

-420 DNNKRIFA
+420 DNNKQIFA
-428 INQATLDCLGLKKDM
+428 MNQAALDSLGLKKDI
-443 HEYIGADIFSVLNI
+443 HEYIGADIFSVFNI
-457 TLRGRDNYLTD
+457 TLRGNENYLTD

-473 DKFYLSYQF
+473 DKNYLSYQL

-496 LIEGTVSSLQTM
+496 LIEGTVSSLLTM
-508 DNSIG
+508 DNYTG

-524 FIKKELQT
+524 FIKKELHT

-541 GWRYNGKKDIFV
+541 AWRYNGKKDVFV

-569 HTIHSD
+569 HTIYSD

-585 YANWSKQINHI
+585 YGNWNKQIKHI
-596 LQRKS
+596 LDRKS
-601 EKQNIQ
+601 DKLTIQ
-607 LRIYINNKYEWW
+607 IRIYINNKYEWW
-619 SFNVTYINNPALST
+619 TFNVTYINNPALST
-633 SFTLFGLCMNIQTFK
+633 SFTLFGLCMSIQTFK
-648 ETEENLRIAKNKAEE
+648 ETEENLRIAKDKAEE

-691 LLTSDDNFTAEE
+691 LLTSDDNFSAEE

-736 FNPEICNLTLII
+736 FNPEVCNLTLII
-748 EETLASEKTNLSK
+748 EETLASEKTILSP
-761 YVILKKYLP
+761 YVALKKNLP
-770 KEPVFIKTDSLR
+770 KEPVFINADSLR
-782 LRQLIRNLISNSIK
+782 LRQLIRNLINNSFK
-796 FTREGYIEVGCS
+796 FTHDGFIEVGCILS
-808 INRNKNL
+808 KDKNL
-815 IFYVEDTGLG
+815 IFYVEDSGLG
-825 ISLKEQKKIFE
+825 IPLKEQKKIFE

-879 VVLPYSSVIESS
+879 VALPYSSVIEAS
-891 YDNE
+891 YENE

>member
-1 MNSDVN
+1 M
-7 IKYSLPLWLAVLCV
+7 
-21 VIVSLYAC
+21 IVSLYAC
-29 NSMQNKKPHNV
+29 NSVQDKKPHNV

-45 SNKNDSWVKDLN
+45 FNKNDSWVEDLN
-57 RGIKKA
+57 KGIKEA

-69 DTQIKEYYLSSELR
+69 DTQINEYYLSSELR
-83 AEEARQN
+83 TEEAKQN
-90 EINKLLDSYKSKPL
+90 EINKLLDSYRSKPL
-104 DLIIVADDDCFY
+104 DLIIVADDDCFS

-123 PYTHS
+123 PLTHS
-128 KPVIFAGIDYVVS
+128 KPVIFAGIDYVIS
-141 DLFGVHNHKNV
+141 ELIEKHNHGNI
-152 TGITNEPNFIE
+152 TGITNEPNFRQ

-169 QLFGMIN
+169 QLFGKIN
-176 NIQIV
+176 SIQII
-181 AENSPAGKAAIEDA
+181 AEDSYAGRAAINDA
-195 KSLLLN
+195 KTHLIT
-201 IPNAVIKEDSLQVDT
+201 IPNTVIKEDSLHQDG
-216 WESLESKSNDS
+216 WEPLELESNDS
-227 VYIYIKNLNKINGRQ
+227 IYIFIKNINKINGRQ
-242 LMESMTYR
+242 LIESMTYQ

-259 WSNFYSDLP
+259 WSDFYSDLP
-268 LMGTAPFLMVNNEG
+268 HMGTAPFLMVNNEG

-296 EVGYEAANMGAKIL
+296 EVGYEAGIMAAKIL
-310 TGTPIASIPVK
+310 TGTPVASIPVK
-321 AIELKPIFNWAQL
+321 AIELKPIFNWQQL

-339 SIDKLP
+339 PIDKLP

-359 SNLVIY
+359 SNLIIY
-365 MLIFSCL
+365 VLVFSGL
-372 FIVIITVSLVYILNK
+372 FIVFVTVSLIYILNK
-387 EKKGK
+387 EKKDK

-420 DNNKRIFA
+420 DNNKQIFA
-428 INQATLDCLGLKKDM
+428 MNQAALDCLGLKKDI

-457 TLRGRDNYLTD
+457 TLRGRDNYLAD
-468 IFNSL
+468 IFTSL
-473 DKFYLSYQF
+473 DKFYHSYQLD
-482 EKGATIVTS
+482 KGATIVTS

-508 DNSIG
+508 DNYTG

-524 FIKKELQT
+524 FIKKELHT

-541 GWRYNGKKDIFV
+541 AWRYNGKKDVFV

-585 YANWSKQINHI
+585 YGNWNKQIKHI
-596 LQRKS
+596 LDRKS
-601 EKQNIQ
+601 DKLTIQ
-607 LRIYINNKYEWW
+607 IRIYINNKYEWW

-633 SFTLFGLCMNIQTFK
+633 SFTLFGLCMSIQTFK
-648 ETEENLRIAKNKAEE
+648 ETEENLRIAKDKAEE

-691 LLTSDDNFTAEE
+691 LLTSDDNFSAEE

-736 FNPEICNLTLII
+736 FNPEVCNLTLII
-748 EETLASEKTNLSK
+748 EETLASEKTILSP
-761 YVILKKYLP
+761 YVALKKNLP
-770 KEPVFIKTDSLR
+770 KEPVFINADSLR
-782 LRQLIRNLISNSIK
+782 LRQLIRHLINNSFK
-796 FTREGYIEVGCS
+796 FTHDGFIEVGCS
-808 INRNKNL
+808 VNQNKNL
-815 IFYVEDTGLG
+815 IFYVEDSGLG

-865 ISVQSVQ
+865 ISVQSVH

-879 VVLPYSSVIESS
+879 VVLPYSSVIEAS
-891 YDNE
+891 YENE

>member
-1 MNSDVN
+1 M
-7 IKYSLPLWLAVLCV
+7 
-21 VIVSLYAC
+21 IVSLYAC
-29 NSMQNKKPHNV
+29 NSVQNKKPHNV

-45 SNKNDSWVKDLN
+45 FNKNDSWVEDLN
-57 RGIKKA
+57 KGIKEA

-69 DTQIKEYYLSSELR
+69 DTQVKEYYLSTELR
-83 AEEARQN
+83 TEEAKQN
-90 EINKLLDSYKSKPL
+90 EINKLLDSYSSKPL
-104 DLIIVADDDCFY
+104 DLIIVADDDCFS

-123 PYTHS
+123 PLTHS
-128 KPVIFAGIDYVVS
+128 KPVIFAGIDYVIS
-141 DLFGVHNHKNV
+141 ELIEKHNHGNI
-152 TGITNEPNFIE
+152 TGITNEPNFRQ

-169 QLFGMIN
+169 QLFGKIN
-176 NIQIV
+176 SIQII
-181 AENSPAGKAAIEDA
+181 AEDSYAGRAAINDA
-195 KSLLLN
+195 KTHLIT
-201 IPNAVIKEDSLQVDT
+201 IPNTVIKEDSLHQDG
-216 WESLESKSNDS
+216 WEPLELESNDS
-227 VYIYIKNLNKINGRQ
+227 IYIFIKNINKINGRQ
-242 LMESMTYR
+242 LMESMTYQ

-259 WSNFYSDLP
+259 WSDFYSDLP
-268 LMGTAPFLMVNNEG
+268 HMGTAPFLMVNNEG
-282 FGDGRIGGYMAENY
+282 FGDGRIGGYMVENY
-296 EVGYEAANMGAKIL
+296 EAGYEAGIMAAKIL
-310 TGTPIASIPVK
+310 TGTPVASIPVK
-321 AIELKPIFNWAQL
+321 AIELKPIFNWQQL

-339 SIDKLP
+339 PIDKLP

-359 SNLVIY
+359 SNLIIY
-365 MLIFSCL
+365 VLVFSGL
-372 FIVIITVSLVYILNK
+372 FIVFVTVSLIYILNK
-387 EKKGK
+387 EKKDK

-420 DNNKRIFA
+420 DNNKQIFA
-428 INQATLDCLGLKKDM
+428 MNQAALDCLGLKKDI

-457 TLRGRDNYLTD
+457 TLRGRDNYLAD
-468 IFNSL
+468 IFTSL
-473 DKFYLSYQF
+473 DKFYHSYQLD
-482 EKGATIVTS
+482 KGATIVTS

-496 LIEGTVSSLQTM
+496 LIEGTVSSLLTM
-508 DNSIG
+508 DNYTG

-524 FIKKELQT
+524 FIKKELHT

-541 GWRYNGKKDIFV
+541 AWRYNGKKDVFV

-585 YANWSKQINHI
+585 YGNWNKQIKHI
-596 LQRKS
+596 LDRKS
-601 EKQNIQ
+601 DKLTIQ
-607 LRIYINNKYEWW
+607 IRIYINNKYEWW
-619 SFNVTYINNPALST
+619 TFNVTYINNPALST
-633 SFTLFGLCMNIQTFK
+633 SFTLFGLCMSIQTFK
-648 ETEENLRIAKNKAEE
+648 ETEENLRIAKDKAEE

-691 LLTSDDNFTAEE
+691 LLTSDDNFSAEE

-736 FNPEICNLTLII
+736 FNPEVCNLTLII
-748 EETLASEKTNLSK
+748 EETLASEKTILSP
-761 YVILKKYLP
+761 YVALKKNLP
-770 KEPVFIKTDSLR
+770 KEPVFINADSLR
-782 LRQLIRNLISNSIK
+782 LRQLIRNLINNSFK
-796 FTREGYIEVGCS
+796 FTHDGFIEVGCILS
-808 INRNKNL
+808 KNKNL
-815 IFYVEDTGLG
+815 IFYVEDSGLG

-865 ISVQSVQ
+865 ISVQSVH

-879 VVLPYSSVIESS
+879 VVLPYSSVIEAS
-891 YDNE
+891 YENE

>member
-1 MNSDVN
+1 M
-7 IKYSLPLWLAVLCV
+7 
-21 VIVSLYAC
+21 IVSLYAC
-29 NSMQNKKPHNV
+29 NSVQNKKPHNV

-45 SNKNDSWVKDLN
+45 FNKNDSWVEDLN
-57 RGIKKA
+57 KGIKEA

-69 DTQIKEYYLSSELR
+69 DTQVKEYYLSSELR
-83 AEEARQN
+83 TEEAKQN
-90 EINKLLDSYKSKPL
+90 EINKLLDSYRSKPL
-104 DLIIVADDDCFY
+104 DLIIVADDDCFS

-123 PYTHS
+123 PLTHS
-128 KPVIFAGIDYVVS
+128 KPVIFAGIDYVIS
-141 DLFGVHNHKNV
+141 ELIEKHNHGNI
-152 TGITNEPNFIE
+152 TGITNEPNFRQ

-169 QLFGMIN
+169 QLFGKIN
-176 NIQIV
+176 SIQII
-181 AENSPAGKAAIEDA
+181 AEDSYAGRAAINDA
-195 KSLLLN
+195 KTHLIT
-201 IPNAVIKEDSLQVDT
+201 IPNTVIKEDSLHQDG
-216 WESLESKSNDS
+216 WEPLELESNDS
-227 VYIYIKNLNKINGRQ
+227 IYIFIKNINKINGRQ
-242 LMESMTYR
+242 LMESMTYQ

-259 WSNFYSDLP
+259 WSDFYSDLP
-268 LMGTAPFLMVNNEG
+268 HMGTAPFLMVNNEG

-296 EVGYEAANMGAKIL
+296 EVGYEAGIMAAKIL
-310 TGTPIASIPVK
+310 TGTPVASIPVK
-321 AIELKPIFNWAQL
+321 AIELKPIFNWQQL

-339 SIDKLP
+339 PIDKLP
-345 ANSIILNMPMAIRY
+345 ANSIILNMPMGIRY
-359 SNLVIY
+359 SNLIIY
-365 MLIFSCL
+365 VLVFSGL
-372 FIVIITVSLVYILNK
+372 FIVFVTVSLIYILNK
-387 EKKGK
+387 EKKDK

-420 DNNKRIFA
+420 DNNKQIFA
-428 INQATLDCLGLKKDM
+428 MNQAALDSLGLKKDI
-443 HEYIGADIFSVLNI
+443 HEYIGADIFSVFNI
-457 TLRGRDNYLTD
+457 TLRGRDNYLAD
-468 IFNSL
+468 IFTSL
-473 DKFYLSYQF
+473 DKFYLSYQLD
-482 EKGATIVTS
+482 KGATIVTS

-508 DNSIG
+508 DNYTG

-524 FIKKELQT
+524 FIKKELHT

-541 GWRYNGKKDIFV
+541 AWRYNGKKDVFV

-585 YANWSKQINHI
+585 YGNWNKQIKHI
-596 LQRKS
+596 LDRKS
-601 EKQNIQ
+601 DKLTIQ
-607 LRIYINNKYEWW
+607 IRIYINNKYEWW

-633 SFTLFGLCMNIQTFK
+633 SFTLFGLCMSIQTFK
-648 ETEENLRIAKNKAEE
+648 ETEENLRIAKDKAEE

-691 LLTSDDNFTAEE
+691 LLTSDDNFSAEE

-736 FNPEICNLTLII
+736 FNPEVCNLTLII
-748 EETLASEKTNLSK
+748 EETLASEKTILSP
-761 YVILKKYLP
+761 YVALKKNLP
-770 KEPVFIKTDSLR
+770 KEPVFINADSLR
-782 LRQLIRNLISNSIK
+782 LRQLIRNLINNSFK
-796 FTREGYIEVGCS
+796 FTHDGFIEVGCILS
-808 INRNKNL
+808 KNKNL
-815 IFYVEDTGLG
+815 IFYVEDSGLG

-865 ISVQSVQ
+865 ISVQSVH

-879 VVLPYSSVIESS
+879 VVLPYSSVIEAS
-891 YDNE
+891 YENE

>member
-1 MNSDVN
+1 MT
-7 IKYSLPLWLAVLCV
+7 
-21 VIVSLYAC
+21 VSLYAC
-29 NSMQNKKPHNV
+29 NSVQNKKPHNV

-45 SNKNDSWVKDLN
+45 FNKNDSWVEDLN
-57 RGIKKA
+57 KGIKEA
-63 FDDKNL
+63 FDDENL
-69 DTQIKEYYLSSELR
+69 DTQVKEYYLSTELR
-83 AEEARQN
+83 TEEAKQN
-90 EINKLLDSYKSKPL
+90 EINKLLDSYSSKPL
-104 DLIIVADDDCFY
+104 DLIIVADDDCFS

-128 KPVIFAGIDYVVS
+128 KPVVFAGIDYVIS
-141 DLFGVHNHKNV
+141 ELIEKHNHGNI
-152 TGITNEPNFIE
+152 TGITNEPNFRQ

-169 QLFGMIN
+169 QLFGKIN
-176 NIQIV
+176 SIQII
-181 AENSPAGKAAIEDA
+181 AEDSYAGRAAINDA
-195 KSLLLN
+195 KTHLIT
-201 IPNAVIKEDSLQVDT
+201 IPNTVIKEDSLQLDV
-216 WESLESKSNDS
+216 WEPLELESNDS
-227 VYIYIKNLNKINGRQ
+227 IYIFVKNINKINGRQ

-259 WSNFYSDLP
+259 WSDFYSDLP
-268 LMGTAPFLMVNNEG
+268 HLGTAPFLMVNNEG

-296 EVGYEAANMGAKIL
+296 EVGYEAGIMAAKIL
-310 TGTPIASIPVK
+310 TGTPVASIPVK
-321 AIELKPIFNWAQL
+321 AIELKPIFNWQQL

-339 SIDKLP
+339 PIDKLP

-359 SNLVIY
+359 SNLIIY
-365 MLIFSCL
+365 VLVFSGL
-372 FIVIITVSLVYILNK
+372 FIVFVTVSLIYILNK
-387 EKKGK
+387 EKKDK

-428 INQATLDCLGLKKDM
+428 INQAALDCLGLKKDM

-457 TLRGRDNYLTD
+457 TLRGRDNYLAD

-473 DKFYLSYQF
+473 DKFYLSYQLD
-482 EKGATIVTS
+482 KGATIVTS

-496 LIEGTVSSLQTM
+496 LIEGTVSSLLTM
-508 DNSIG
+508 DNYTG

-524 FIKKELQT
+524 FIKKELHT

-541 GWRYNGKKDIFV
+541 AWRYNGKKDVFV

-585 YANWSKQINHI
+585 YGNWNKQIKHI
-596 LQRKS
+596 LNRKS
-601 EKQNIQ
+601 DKLTIQ
-607 LRIYINNKYEWW
+607 IRIYINNKYEWW
-619 SFNVTYINNPALST
+619 AFNVTYINNPALST
-633 SFTLFGLCMNIQTFK
+633 SFTLFGLCMSIQTFK
-648 ETEENLRIAKNKAEE
+648 ETEENLRIAKDKAEE

-691 LLTSDDNFTAEE
+691 LLTSDDNFSAEE

-736 FNPEICNLTLII
+736 FNPEVCNLTLII
-748 EETLASEKTNLSK
+748 EETLASEKTILSP
-761 YVILKKYLP
+761 YVALKKNLP
-770 KEPVFIKTDSLR
+770 KEPVFINADSLR
-782 LRQLIRNLISNSIK
+782 LRQLIRNLINNSFK
-796 FTREGYIEVGCS
+796 FTHDGFIEVGCILS
-808 INRNKNL
+808 KNKNL
-815 IFYVEDTGLG
+815 IFYVEDSGLG

-865 ISVQSVQ
+865 ISVQSVH

-879 VVLPYSSVIESS
+879 VVLPYSSVIEAS
-891 YDNE
+891 YENE

>member
-1 MNSDVN
+1 M
-7 IKYSLPLWLAVLCV
+7 
-21 VIVSLYAC
+21 IVSLYAC
-29 NSMQNKKPHNV
+29 NSVQNKKPHNV

-45 SNKNDSWVKDLN
+45 FNKNDSWVEDLN
-57 RGIKKA
+57 KGIKEA

-69 DTQIKEYYLSSELR
+69 DTQVKEYYLSTELR
-83 AEEARQN
+83 TEEAKQN
-90 EINKLLDSYKSKPL
+90 EINKLLDSYRSKPL
-104 DLIIVADDDCFY
+104 DLIIVADDDCFS

-123 PYTHS
+123 PLTHS
-128 KPVIFAGIDYVVS
+128 KPVIFAGIDYVIS
-141 DLFGVHNHKNV
+141 ELIEKHNHGNI
-152 TGITNEPNFIE
+152 TGITNEPNFRQ

-169 QLFGMIN
+169 QLFGKIN
-176 NIQIV
+176 SIQII
-181 AENSPAGKAAIEDA
+181 AEDSYAGRAAINDA
-195 KSLLLN
+195 KTHLIT
-201 IPNAVIKEDSLQVDT
+201 IPNTVIKEDSLHQDG
-216 WESLESKSNDS
+216 WEPLELESNDS
-227 VYIYIKNLNKINGRQ
+227 IYIFIKNINKINGRQ
-242 LMESMTYR
+242 LMESMTYQ

-259 WSNFYSDLP
+259 WSDFYSDLP
-268 LMGTAPFLMVNNEG
+268 HMGTAPFLMVNNEG
-282 FGDGRIGGYMAENY
+282 FGDGRIGGYMVENY
-296 EVGYEAANMGAKIL
+296 EAGYEAGIMAAKIL
-310 TGTPIASIPVK
+310 TGTPVASIPVK
-321 AIELKPIFNWAQL
+321 AIELKPIFNWQQL

-339 SIDKLP
+339 PIDKLP

-359 SNLVIY
+359 SNLIIY
-365 MLIFSCL
+365 VLVFSGL
-372 FIVIITVSLVYILNK
+372 FIVFVTVSLIYILNK
-387 EKKGK
+387 EKKDK

-420 DNNKRIFA
+420 DNNKQIFA
-428 INQATLDCLGLKKDM
+428 MNQAALDSLGLKKDI
-443 HEYIGADIFSVLNI
+443 HEYIGADIFSVFNI
-457 TLRGRDNYLTD
+457 TLRGRDNYLAD
-468 IFNSL
+468 IFTSL
-473 DKFYLSYQF
+473 DKFYHSYQLD
-482 EKGATIVTS
+482 KGATIVTS

-496 LIEGTVSSLQTM
+496 LIEGTVSSLLTM
-508 DNSIG
+508 DNYTG

-524 FIKKELQT
+524 FIKKELHT

-541 GWRYNGKKDIFV
+541 AWRYNGKKDVFV

-585 YANWSKQINHI
+585 YGNWNKQIKHI
-596 LQRKS
+596 LDRKS
-601 EKQNIQ
+601 DKLTIQ
-607 LRIYINNKYEWW
+607 IRIYINNKYEWW
-619 SFNVTYINNPALST
+619 TFNVTYINNPALST
-633 SFTLFGLCMNIQTFK
+633 SFTLFGLCMSIQTFK
-648 ETEENLRIAKNKAEE
+648 ETEENLRIAKDKAEE

-691 LLTSDDNFTAEE
+691 LLTSDDNFSAEE

-736 FNPEICNLTLII
+736 FNPEVCNLTLII
-748 EETLASEKTNLSK
+748 EETLASEKTILSP
-761 YVILKKYLP
+761 YVALKKNLP
-770 KEPVFIKTDSLR
+770 KEPVFINADSLR
-782 LRQLIRNLISNSIK
+782 LRQLIRNLINNSFK
-796 FTREGYIEVGCS
+796 FTHDGFIEVGCILS
-808 INRNKNL
+808 KNKNL
-815 IFYVEDTGLG
+815 IFYVEDSGLG

-865 ISVQSVQ
+865 ISVQSVH

-879 VVLPYSSVIESS
+879 VVLPYSSVIEAS
-891 YDNE
+891 YENE

>member
-1 MNSDVN
+1 MT
-7 IKYSLPLWLAVLCV
+7 
-21 VIVSLYAC
+21 VSLYAC
-29 NSMQNKKPHNV
+29 NSVQNKKPHNV

-45 SNKNDSWVKDLN
+45 FNKNDSWVEDLN
-57 RGIKKA
+57 KGIKEA
-63 FDDKNL
+63 FDDENL
-69 DTQIKEYYLSSELR
+69 DTQVKEYYLSSELR
-83 AEEARQN
+83 TEEAKQN
-90 EINKLLDSYKSKPL
+90 EINKLLDSYRSKPL
-104 DLIIVADDDCFY
+104 DLIIVADDDCFS

-123 PYTHS
+123 PLTHS
-128 KPVIFAGIDYVVS
+128 KPVIFAGIDYVIS
-141 DLFGVHNHKNV
+141 ELIEKHNHGNI
-152 TGITNEPNFIE
+152 TGITNEPNFRQ

-169 QLFGMIN
+169 QLFGKIN
-176 NIQIV
+176 NIQII
-181 AENSPAGKAAIEDA
+181 AEDSYAGRAAINDA
-195 KSLLLN
+195 KTHLIT
-201 IPNAVIKEDSLQVDT
+201 IPNTVIKEDSLHQDG
-216 WESLESKSNDS
+216 WEPLELESNDS
-227 VYIYIKNLNKINGRQ
+227 VYIFIKNINKINGRQ
-242 LMESMTYR
+242 LMESMTYQ

-259 WSNFYSDLP
+259 WSDYYSDLP

-296 EVGYEAANMGAKIL
+296 EVGYETGIMAAKIL
-310 TGTPIASIPVK
+310 TGTPVASIPIK
-321 AIELKPIFNWAQL
+321 AIELKPIFNWQQL

-339 SIDKLP
+339 SIEKLP
-345 ANSIILNMPMAIRY
+345 ANSIILNMPMGIRY
-359 SNLVIY
+359 SNIIIY
-365 MLIFSCL
+365 VLIFSGL
-372 FIVIITVSLVYILNK
+372 FIVIVTVSLIYILNK
-387 EKKGK
+387 EKKDK

-420 DNNKRIFA
+420 DNNKQIFA
-428 INQATLDCLGLKKDM
+428 MNQAALDSLGLKKDI
-443 HEYIGADIFSVLNI
+443 HEYIGADIFSVFNI
-457 TLRGRDNYLTD
+457 TLRGNENYLTD

-473 DKFYLSYQF
+473 DKNYLSYQL

-496 LIEGTVSSLQTM
+496 LIEGTVSSLLTM
-508 DNSIG
+508 DNYTG

-524 FIKKELQT
+524 FIKKELHT

-541 GWRYNGKKDIFV
+541 AWRYNGKKDVFV

-569 HTIHSD
+569 HTIYSD

-585 YANWSKQINHI
+585 YGNWNKQIKHI
-596 LQRKS
+596 LDRKS
-601 EKQNIQ
+601 DKLTIQ
-607 LRIYINNKYEWW
+607 IRIYINNKYEWW
-619 SFNVTYINNPALST
+619 SFNVTYINNPTLST
-633 SFTLFGLCMNIQTFK
+633 SFTLFGLCMSIQTFK
-648 ETEENLRIAKNKAEE
+648 ETEEDLRIAKDKAEE

-691 LLTSDDNFTAEE
+691 LLTSDDNFSAEE

-736 FNPEICNLTLII
+736 FNPEVCDLTLII
-748 EETLASEKTNLSK
+748 EETLASEKTILSP
-761 YVILKKYLP
+761 YVALKKNLP
-770 KEPVFIKTDSLR
+770 KEPVFINADTLR
-782 LRQLIRNLISNSIK
+782 LRQLIRNLINNSFK
-796 FTREGYIEVGCS
+796 FTHDGFIEVGCILS
-808 INRNKNL
+808 KDKNL
-815 IFYVEDTGLG
+815 IFYVEDSGLG
-825 ISLKEQKKIFE
+825 IPLKEQKKIFE

-879 VVLPYSSVIESS
+879 VALPYSSVIEAS
-891 YDNE
+891 YENE

>member
-1 MNSDVN
+1 
-7 IKYSLPLWLAVLCV
+7 
-21 VIVSLYAC
+21 
-29 NSMQNKKPHNV
+29 MQNKKPHNV

-45 SNKNDSWVKDLN
+45 FNKNDSWVEDLN
-57 RGIKKA
+57 KGIKEA

-69 DTQIKEYYLSSELR
+69 DTQINEYYLSSELR
-83 AEEARQN
+83 TEEAKQN
-90 EINKLLDSYKSKPL
+90 EINKLLDSYRSKPL
-104 DLIIVADDDCFY
+104 DLIIVADDDCFS

-123 PYTHS
+123 PLTHS
-128 KPVIFAGIDYVVS
+128 KPVIFAGIDYVIS
-141 DLFGVHNHKNV
+141 ELIEKHNHGNI
-152 TGITNEPNFIE
+152 TGITNEPNFRQ

-169 QLFGMIN
+169 QLFGKIN
-176 NIQIV
+176 SIQII
-181 AENSPAGKAAIEDA
+181 AEDSYAGRAAINDA
-195 KSLLLN
+195 KTHLIT
-201 IPNAVIKEDSLQVDT
+201 IPNTVIKEDSLHQDG
-216 WESLESKSNDS
+216 WEPLELESNDS
-227 VYIYIKNLNKINGRQ
+227 IYIFIKNINKINGRQ
-242 LMESMTYR
+242 LMESMTYQ

-259 WSNFYSDLP
+259 WSDFYSDLP
-268 LMGTAPFLMVNNEG
+268 HMGTAPFLMVNNEG
-282 FGDGRIGGYMAENY
+282 FGDGRIGGYMVENY
-296 EVGYEAANMGAKIL
+296 EAGYEAGIMAAKIL
-310 TGTPIASIPVK
+310 TGTPVASIPVK
-321 AIELKPIFNWAQL
+321 AIELKPIFNWQQL

-339 SIDKLP
+339 PIDKLP

-359 SNLVIY
+359 SNLIIY
-365 MLIFSCL
+365 VLVFSGL
-372 FIVIITVSLVYILNK
+372 FIVFVTVSLIYILNK
-387 EKKGK
+387 EKKDK

-420 DNNKRIFA
+420 DNNKQIFA
-428 INQATLDCLGLKKDM
+428 MNQAALDCLGLKKDI

-457 TLRGRDNYLTD
+457 TLRGRDNYLAD
-468 IFNSL
+468 IFTSL
-473 DKFYLSYQF
+473 DKFYHSYQLD
-482 EKGATIVTS
+482 KGATIVTS

-508 DNSIG
+508 DNYTG
-513 WIISFKDITDE
+513 CIISFKDITDE
-524 FIKKELQT
+524 FIKKELHT

-541 GWRYNGKKDIFV
+541 AWRYNGKKDVFV

-585 YANWSKQINHI
+585 YGNWNKQIKHI
-596 LQRKS
+596 LNRKS
-601 EKQNIQ
+601 DKLTIQ
-607 LRIYINNKYEWW
+607 IRIYINNKYEWW
-619 SFNVTYINNPALST
+619 AFNVTYINNPALST
-633 SFTLFGLCMNIQTFK
+633 SFTLFGLCMSIQTFK
-648 ETEENLRIAKNKAEE
+648 ETEENLRIAKDKAEE

-691 LLTSDDNFTAEE
+691 LLTSDDNFSAEE

-736 FNPEICNLTLII
+736 FNPEVCNLTLII
-748 EETLASEKTNLSK
+748 EETLASEKTILSP
-761 YVILKKYLP
+761 YVALKKNLP
-770 KEPVFIKTDSLR
+770 KEPVFINADSLR
-782 LRQLIRNLISNSIK
+782 LRQLIRHLINNSFK
-796 FTREGYIEVGCS
+796 FTHDGFIEVGCS
-808 INRNKNL
+808 VNQNKNL
-815 IFYVEDTGLG
+815 IFYVEDSGLG

-865 ISVQSVQ
+865 ISVQSVH

-879 VVLPYSSVIESS
+879 VVLPYSSVIEDS
-891 YDNE
+891 YENE

>member
-1 MNSDVN
+1 M
-7 IKYSLPLWLAVLCV
+7 
-21 VIVSLYAC
+21 IVSLYAC
-29 NSMQNKKPHNV
+29 NSVQNKKPHNV

-45 SNKNDSWVKDLN
+45 FNKNDSWVEDLN
-57 RGIKKA
+57 KGIKEA
-63 FDDKNL
+63 FDVKNL
-69 DTQIKEYYLSSELR
+69 DTQINEYYLSSELR
-83 AEEARQN
+83 TEEAKQN
-90 EINKLLDSYKSKPL
+90 EINKLLDSYRSKPL
-104 DLIIVADDDCFY
+104 DLIIVADDDCFS

-123 PYTHS
+123 PLTHS
-128 KPVIFAGIDYVVS
+128 KPVIFAGIDYVIS
-141 DLFGVHNHKNV
+141 ELIEKHNHGNI
-152 TGITNEPNFIE
+152 TGITTEPNFRQ

-169 QLFGMIN
+169 QLFGKIN
-176 NIQIV
+176 SIQII
-181 AENSPAGKAAIEDA
+181 AEDSYAGRAAINDA
-195 KSLLLN
+195 KTHLIT
-201 IPNAVIKEDSLQVDT
+201 IPNTVIKEDSLHQDG
-216 WESLESKSNDS
+216 WEPLELESNDS
-227 VYIYIKNLNKINGRQ
+227 IYIFIKNVNKINGRQ
-242 LMESMTYR
+242 LMESMTYQ

-259 WSNFYSDLP
+259 WSDFYSDLP
-268 LMGTAPFLMVNNEG
+268 HMGTAPFLMVNNEG

-296 EVGYEAANMGAKIL
+296 EVGYEAGIMAAKIL
-310 TGTPIASIPVK
+310 TGTPVTSIPVK
-321 AIELKPIFNWAQL
+321 AIELKPIFNWQQL

-339 SIDKLP
+339 PIDKLP
-345 ANSIILNMPMAIRY
+345 ANSIILNMPMGIRY
-359 SNLVIY
+359 SNLIIY
-365 MLIFSCL
+365 VLVFSGL
-372 FIVIITVSLVYILNK
+372 FIVFVTVSLIYILNK
-387 EKKGK
+387 EKKDK

-428 INQATLDCLGLKKDM
+428 INQAALDCLGLKKDM
-443 HEYIGADIFSVLNI
+443 HEYIGADIFSVFNI
-457 TLRGRDNYLTD
+457 TLRGRDNYLAD

-473 DKFYLSYQF
+473 DKFYLSYQLD
-482 EKGATIVTS
+482 KGATIVTS

-496 LIEGTVSSLQTM
+496 LIEGTVSSLLTM
-508 DNSIG
+508 DNYTG

-524 FIKKELQT
+524 FIKKELHT

-541 GWRYNGKKDIFV
+541 AWRYNGKKDVFV

-585 YANWSKQINHI
+585 YGNWNKQIKHI
-596 LQRKS
+596 LDRKS
-601 EKQNIQ
+601 DKLTIQ
-607 LRIYINNKYEWW
+607 IRIYINNKYEWW

-633 SFTLFGLCMNIQTFK
+633 SFTLFGLCMSIQTFK
-648 ETEENLRIAKNKAEE
+648 ETEENLRIAKDKAEE

-691 LLTSDDNFTAEE
+691 LLTSDDNFSAEE

-736 FNPEICNLTLII
+736 FNPEVCNLTLII
-748 EETLASEKTNLSK
+748 EETLASEKTILSP
-761 YVILKKYLP
+761 YVALKKNLP
-770 KEPVFIKTDSLR
+770 KEPVFINADSLR
-782 LRQLIRNLISNSIK
+782 LRQLIRNLINNSFK
-796 FTREGYIEVGCS
+796 FTHDGFIEVGCILS
-808 INRNKNL
+808 KNKNL
-815 IFYVEDTGLG
+815 IFYVEDSGLG

-865 ISVQSVQ
+865 ISVQSVH

-879 VVLPYSSVIESS
+879 VVLPYSSVIEAS
-891 YDNE
+891 YENE

>member
-1 MNSDVN
+1 
-7 IKYSLPLWLAVLCV
+7 
-21 VIVSLYAC
+21 
-29 NSMQNKKPHNV
+29 MQNKKPHNV

-45 SNKNDSWVKDLN
+45 FNKNDSWVEDLN
-57 RGIKKA
+57 KGIKEA

-69 DTQIKEYYLSSELR
+69 DTQINEYYLSSELR
-83 AEEARQN
+83 TEEAKQN
-90 EINKLLDSYKSKPL
+90 EINKLLDSYRSKPL
-104 DLIIVADDDCFY
+104 DLIIVADDDCFS

-123 PYTHS
+123 PLTHS
-128 KPVIFAGIDYVVS
+128 KPVIFAGIDYVIS
-141 DLFGVHNHKNV
+141 ELIEKHNHGNI
-152 TGITNEPNFIE
+152 TGITNEPNFRQ

-169 QLFGMIN
+169 QLFGKIN
-176 NIQIV
+176 SIQII
-181 AENSPAGKAAIEDA
+181 AEDSYAGRAAINDA
-195 KSLLLN
+195 KTHLIT
-201 IPNAVIKEDSLQVDT
+201 IPNTVIKEDSLHQDG
-216 WESLESKSNDS
+216 WEPLELESNDS
-227 VYIYIKNLNKINGRQ
+227 IYIFIKNINKINGRQ
-242 LMESMTYR
+242 LMESMTYQ

-259 WSNFYSDLP
+259 WSDFYSDLP
-268 LMGTAPFLMVNNEG
+268 HMGTAPFLMVNNEG
-282 FGDGRIGGYMAENY
+282 FGDGRIGGYMVENY
-296 EVGYEAANMGAKIL
+296 EAGYEAGIMAAKIL
-310 TGTPIASIPVK
+310 TGTPVASIPVK
-321 AIELKPIFNWAQL
+321 AIELKPIFNWQQL

-339 SIDKLP
+339 PIDKLP

-359 SNLVIY
+359 SNLIIY
-365 MLIFSCL
+365 VLVFSGL
-372 FIVIITVSLVYILNK
+372 FIVFVTVSLIYILNK
-387 EKKGK
+387 EKKDK

-420 DNNKRIFA
+420 DNNKQIFA
-428 INQATLDCLGLKKDM
+428 MNQAALDSLGLKKDI
-443 HEYIGADIFSVLNI
+443 HEYIGADIFSVFNI
-457 TLRGRDNYLTD
+457 TLRGNENYLTD

-473 DKFYLSYQF
+473 DKNYLSYQL

-508 DNSIG
+508 DNYTG
-513 WIISFKDITDE
+513 CIISFKDITDE
-524 FIKKELQT
+524 FIKKELHT

-541 GWRYNGKKDIFV
+541 AWRYNGKKDVFV

-585 YANWSKQINHI
+585 YGNWNKQIKHI
-596 LQRKS
+596 LDRKS
-601 EKQNIQ
+601 DKLTIQ
-607 LRIYINNKYEWW
+607 IRIYINNKYEWW
-619 SFNVTYINNPALST
+619 TFNVTYINNPALST
-633 SFTLFGLCMNIQTFK
+633 SFTLFGLCMSIQTFK
-648 ETEENLRIAKNKAEE
+648 ETEENLRIAKDKAEE

-691 LLTSDDNFTAEE
+691 LLTSDDNFSAEE

-736 FNPEICNLTLII
+736 FNPEVCNLTLII
-748 EETLASEKTNLSK
+748 EETLASEKTILSP
-761 YVILKKYLP
+761 YVALKKNLP
-770 KEPVFIKTDSLR
+770 KEPVFINADSLR
-782 LRQLIRNLISNSIK
+782 LRQLIRNLINNSFK
-796 FTREGYIEVGCS
+796 FTHDGFIEVGCS
-808 INRNKNL
+808 VNQNKNL
-815 IFYVEDTGLG
+815 IFYVEDSGLG

-865 ISVQSVQ
+865 ISVQSVH

-879 VVLPYSSVIESS
+879 VVLPYSSVIEAS
-891 YDNE
+891 YENE

>member
-1 MNSDVN
+1 M
-7 IKYSLPLWLAVLCV
+7 
-21 VIVSLYAC
+21 IVSLYAC
-29 NSMQNKKPHNV
+29 NSVQNKKPHNV

-45 SNKNDSWVKDLN
+45 FNKNDSWVEDLN
-57 RGIKKA
+57 KGIKEA
-63 FDDKNL
+63 FDDENL
-69 DTQIKEYYLSSELR
+69 DTQVKEYYLSTELR
-83 AEEARQN
+83 TEEAKQN
-90 EINKLLDSYKSKPL
+90 EINKLLDSYSSKPL
-104 DLIIVADDDCFY
+104 DLIIVADDDCFS

-128 KPVIFAGIDYVVS
+128 KPVVFAGIDYVIS
-141 DLFGVHNHKNV
+141 ELIEKHTHGNI
-152 TGITNEPNFIE
+152 TGITNEPNFRQ

-169 QLFGMIN
+169 QLFGKIN
-176 NIQIV
+176 SIQII
-181 AENSPAGKAAIEDA
+181 AEDSYAGRAAINDA
-195 KSLLLN
+195 KTHLIT
-201 IPNAVIKEDSLQVDT
+201 IPNTVIKEDSLQLDV
-216 WESLESKSNDS
+216 WEPLELESNDS
-227 VYIYIKNLNKINGRQ
+227 IYIFVKNINKINGRQ
-242 LMESMTYR
+242 LIESMTYQ

-259 WSNFYSDLP
+259 WSDFYSDLP
-268 LMGTAPFLMVNNEG
+268 HMGTAPFLMVNNEG

-296 EVGYEAANMGAKIL
+296 EVGYEAGIMAAKIL
-310 TGTPIASIPVK
+310 TGTPVASIPVK
-321 AIELKPIFNWAQL
+321 AIELKPIFNWQQL

-339 SIDKLP
+339 PIDKLP
-345 ANSIILNMPMAIRY
+345 ANSIILNMPMRIRY
-359 SNLVIY
+359 SNLIIY
-365 MLIFSCL
+365 VLVFSGL
-372 FIVIITVSLVYILNK
+372 FIVFVTVSLIYILNK
-387 EKKGK
+387 EKKDK

-420 DNNKRIFA
+420 DNNKQIFA
-428 INQATLDCLGLKKDM
+428 MNQAALDSLGLKKDI
-443 HEYIGADIFSVLNI
+443 HEYIGADIFSVFNI
-457 TLRGRDNYLTD
+457 TLRGNENYLTD

-473 DKFYLSYQF
+473 DNNYLSYQLD
-482 EKGATIVTS
+482 KGATIVTS

-496 LIEGTVSSLQTM
+496 LIEGTVSSLLTM
-508 DNSIG
+508 DNYTG

-524 FIKKELQT
+524 FIKKELHT

-541 GWRYNGKKDIFV
+541 AWRYNGKKDVFV

-585 YANWSKQINHI
+585 YGNWNKQIKHI
-596 LQRKS
+596 LNRKS
-601 EKQNIQ
+601 DKLTIQ
-607 LRIYINNKYEWW
+607 IRIYINNKYEWW
-619 SFNVTYINNPALST
+619 AFNVTYINNPALST
-633 SFTLFGLCMNIQTFK
+633 SFTLFGLCMSIQTFK
-648 ETEENLRIAKNKAEE
+648 ETEENLRIAKDKAEE

-691 LLTSDDNFTAEE
+691 LLTSDDNFSAEE

-736 FNPEICNLTLII
+736 FNPEVCNLTLII
-748 EETLASEKTNLSK
+748 EETLASEKTILSP
-761 YVILKKYLP
+761 YVALKKNLP
-770 KEPVFIKTDSLR
+770 KEPVFINADSLR
-782 LRQLIRNLISNSIK
+782 LRQLIRNLINNSFK
-796 FTREGYIEVGCS
+796 FTHDGFIEVGCILS
-808 INRNKNL
+808 KNKNL
-815 IFYVEDTGLG
+815 IFYVEDSGLG

-865 ISVQSVQ
+865 ISVQSVH

-879 VVLPYSSVIESS
+879 VVLPYSSVIEAS
-891 YDNE
+891 YENE

>member
-1 MNSDVN
+1 M
-7 IKYSLPLWLAVLCV
+7 
-21 VIVSLYAC
+21 IVSLYAC
-29 NSMQNKKPHNV
+29 NSVQDKKPHNV

-45 SNKNDSWVKDLN
+45 FNKNDSWVEDLN
-57 RGIKKA
+57 KGIKEA

-69 DTQIKEYYLSSELR
+69 DTQINEYYLSSELR
-83 AEEARQN
+83 TEEAKQN
-90 EINKLLDSYKSKPL
+90 EINKLLDSYRSKPL
-104 DLIIVADDDCFY
+104 DLIIVADDDCFS

-123 PYTHS
+123 PLTHS
-128 KPVIFAGIDYVVS
+128 KPVIFAGIDYVIS
-141 DLFGVHNHKNV
+141 ELIEKHNHGNI
-152 TGITNEPNFIE
+152 TGITNEPNFRQ

-169 QLFGMIN
+169 QLFGKIN
-176 NIQIV
+176 SIQII
-181 AENSPAGKAAIEDA
+181 AEDSYAGRAAINDA
-195 KSLLLN
+195 KTHLIT
-201 IPNAVIKEDSLQVDT
+201 IPNTVIKEDSLHQDG
-216 WESLESKSNDS
+216 WEPLELESNDS
-227 VYIYIKNLNKINGRQ
+227 IYIFIKNINKINGRQ
-242 LMESMTYR
+242 LMESMTYQ

-259 WSNFYSDLP
+259 WSDFYSDLP
-268 LMGTAPFLMVNNEG
+268 HMGTAPFLMVNNEG
-282 FGDGRIGGYMAENY
+282 FGDGRIGGYMVENY
-296 EVGYEAANMGAKIL
+296 EAGYEAGIMAAKIL
-310 TGTPIASIPVK
+310 TGTPVASIPVK
-321 AIELKPIFNWAQL
+321 AIELKPIFNWQQL

-339 SIDKLP
+339 PIDKLP

-359 SNLVIY
+359 SNLIIY
-365 MLIFSCL
+365 VLVFSGL
-372 FIVIITVSLVYILNK
+372 FIVFVTVSLIYILNK
-387 EKKGK
+387 EKKDK

-420 DNNKRIFA
+420 DNNKQIFA
-428 INQATLDCLGLKKDM
+428 MNQAALDCLGLKKDI

-457 TLRGRDNYLTD
+457 TLRGRDNYLAD
-468 IFNSL
+468 IFTSL
-473 DKFYLSYQF
+473 DKFYHSYQLD
-482 EKGATIVTS
+482 KGATIVTS

-496 LIEGTVSSLQTM
+496 LIEGTVSSLLTM
-508 DNSIG
+508 DNYTG

-524 FIKKELQT
+524 FIKKELHT

-541 GWRYNGKKDIFV
+541 AWRYNGKKDVFV

-585 YANWSKQINHI
+585 YGNWNKQIKHI
-596 LQRKS
+596 LDRKS
-601 EKQNIQ
+601 DKLTIQ
-607 LRIYINNKYEWW
+607 IRIYINNKYEWW
-619 SFNVTYINNPALST
+619 TFNVTYINNPALST
-633 SFTLFGLCMNIQTFK
+633 SFTLFGLCMSIQTFK
-648 ETEENLRIAKNKAEE
+648 ETEENLRIAKDKAEE

-691 LLTSDDNFTAEE
+691 LLTSDDNFSAEE

-736 FNPEICNLTLII
+736 FNPEVCNLTLII
-748 EETLASEKTNLSK
+748 EETLASEKTILSP
-761 YVILKKYLP
+761 YVALKKNLP
-770 KEPVFIKTDSLR
+770 KEPVFINADSLR
-782 LRQLIRNLISNSIK
+782 LRQLIRNLINNSFK
-796 FTREGYIEVGCS
+796 FTHDGFIEVGCILS
-808 INRNKNL
+808 KNKNL
-815 IFYVEDTGLG
+815 IFYVEDSGLG

-865 ISVQSVQ
+865 ISVQSVH

-879 VVLPYSSVIESS
+879 VVLPYSSVIEAS
-891 YDNE
+891 YENE